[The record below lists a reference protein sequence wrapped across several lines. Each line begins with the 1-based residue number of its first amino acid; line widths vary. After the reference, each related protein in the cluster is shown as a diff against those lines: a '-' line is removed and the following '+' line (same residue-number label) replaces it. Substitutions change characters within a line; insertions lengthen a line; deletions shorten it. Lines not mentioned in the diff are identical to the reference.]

1 MLDWMKK
8 LFNKEEEQTA
18 MNKEVPKQIE
28 SQPKIPRVNHYTEAR
43 EAQMASRNAGKC
55 RFPLIPDDGFDE
67 DDVREQPRFEEQHV
81 QSGVYEDQPT
91 QRGIKVER
99 SRRPYVEKV
108 VATYEEPEVQYEP
121 DPEPVVKKVSVPSQ
135 ESSRRPFR
143 PTEMISPIYGYN
155 RPSVEKKVEKQ
166 EEEKEREDLEI
177 SVEGKSVVDAWL
189 EKKGYTLSAFSE
201 GQTTTPSSSGRA
213 GNQQEEQNHSKKE
226 EKSVV
231 DQWLE
236 KNGYEIERQEPVVEE
251 KEVVQEINTPQEV
264 SADEFLHKTIAERTE
279 DAGKEKDVVVSNEN
293 SLQEELVDSQ
303 VEHEDTI
310 LAEEMKCN
318 TEIEKQ
324 TSEESVIV
332 KAEEKLEETIIVEI
346 PEEFAEIAE
355 TEEPEVEVTAETE
368 ESEEVEVT
376 AETEESE
383 EVEVIAEAEESEE
396 VEVTAETEES
406 EEVEVTAETEES
418 EEVEVTAEAEES
430 EEVEVTAETEEF
442 EEVKVI
448 AEAEES
454 EEAEVTTETE
464 ESEEVEEIA
473 ETEESEEVEE
483 IAEAEESEEVEVIAE
498 AEESEEVEVTTETEE
513 SEEVEVTAE
522 TEESEEVEV
531 TAEAEESEEVEVTAE
546 TEEFEEVKVIAEA
559 EESEEAEVTTE
570 TEESEE
576 VEEIAETEESEEV
589 EEIAEAEESEEVE
602 VIAEAEES
610 EEVEVTTETE
620 ESEEVEVTAETEESE
635 EVEVTAE
642 AEESEEVEVTA
653 ETEEFEEVKVI
664 AEAEESEEVEE
675 IAEAEESEVE
685 AFVELEETQP
695 EMVLDEAIEQKSEF
709 IHVAEADEQTKKDVQ
724 SFANVLIA
732 ETEENKLVVEEALV
746 AEEQPVVE
754 EAPIAEGKPVVE
766 EAPVAEEQL
775 VVEEA
780 LVAEEQPVVEEAPIA
795 EGKSVVEEAPVAEEQ
810 LVVEETTIAEEKPV
824 VPKEEPKREKKRH
837 VPFNVVMLKQD
848 RTRLMERHAARTS
861 VMQPSMGER
870 VENKPVHQVEESPV
884 QQVVVE
890 SRVEEQPVKQV
901 VVDPQVEE
909 QPMQQV
915 VVEPQVE
922 EQPMQQVVVEP
933 QVKEQPMQQ
942 VVVEPQVEVQP
953 MQQVVVEP
961 QVKEQPM
968 QQVVVEPQVK
978 EQPMQQVV
986 VEPQVEEQLGQQ
998 MVVESQVEEKP
1009 MQQVVVEQVQKPISS
1024 TEVQEKAYVV
1034 NQREN
1039 DMRNVLQTPPT
1050 YTVPPLALL
1059 SIPRQAALDN
1069 KEWLEE
1075 QKELLDTTFNNFHVG
1090 AHVINVSQ
1098 GPAVTRFEVQ
1108 PDPGVKVNKITN
1120 LSDDIKLSLAA
1131 KDIRIEAPIPG
1142 KSAIGIEVP
1151 NKESKPVFLRE
1162 ILRSPVFTKSES
1174 PLTVA
1179 LGLDISGDPIVT
1191 DIRKMPHGLIAG
1203 ATGSGKSVC
1212 INAILT
1218 SILYKAKPHEVKL
1231 MLIDPKM
1238 VELAPYNSVPH
1249 LVAPVITDVK
1259 AATAAL
1265 KWAVEE
1271 MERRYELFAHAGAR
1285 DLTRYNTIVSEREIP
1300 GETLPYI
1307 VIVIDELADLM
1318 MVAPGDVEEAICR
1331 IAQKARACGI
1341 HLLVATQ
1348 RPSVDVITGLIKSNI
1363 PTRIAF
1369 TVSSQVDSRTI
1380 IDIGGAEKL
1389 LGRGDMLFL
1398 GNGTSKPVR
1407 VQGVYVS
1414 DDEIEKTVDHVKKQ
1428 MKPNYLFQQEDLL
1441 AKTEQSESEDE
1452 LFFDACQFVVEQGG
1466 ASTSS
1471 VQRKFRIG
1479 YNRAARLI
1487 EEMESQGIISEA
1499 RGTKPRDVLISEDEF
1514 AAMQETNV

>member
-55 RFPLIPDDGFDE
+55 RFPLVPDNGFDE
-67 DDVREQPRFEEQHV
+67 EDESEVNRFEEQPV
-81 QSGVYEDQPT
+81 QGVAYEEPT
-91 QRGIKVER
+91 AQRGIKVER

-108 VATYEEPEVQYEP
+108 VSTYEEPEVQYEP
-121 DPEPVVKKVSVPSQ
+121 VRESIVKKVSAPSQ
-135 ESSRRPFR
+135 ESNRRPFR

-166 EEEKEREDLEI
+166 EEVKEREDLEI
-177 SVEGKSVVDAWL
+177 SVEGKAVVDAWL
-189 EKKGYTLSAFSE
+189 EKKGYKLSDFSE
-201 GQTTTPSSSGRA
+201 GQATSSAPGEVVEQK
-213 GNQQEEQNHSKKE
+213 GQQGKKE

-236 KNGYEIERQEPVVEE
+236 KNGYEIERQVPLVEE
-251 KEVVQEINTPQEV
+251 KEVIKEMSTPQEV
-264 SADEFLHKTIAERTE
+264 SADELLHKTVAEQME
-279 DAGKEKDVVVSNEN
+279 SAKLEKDVVVLNEN
-293 SLQEELVDSQ
+293 NLQEELVASK

-310 LAEEMKCN
+310 LSEEIKRN
-318 TEIEKQ
+318 TEIKQPTIEVEKQ
-324 TSEESVIV
+324 APEESVIV

-346 PEEFAEIAE
+346 PEELEEVEVITETEELEEVEVITETEELEEVEVIAE
-355 TEEPEVEVTAETE
+355 TEEPEEVI
-368 ESEEVEVT
+368 

-383 EVEVIAEAEESEE
+383 EVEVIAE
-396 VEVTAETEES
+396 T
-406 EEVEVTAETEES
+406 
-418 EEVEVTAEAEES
+418 
-430 EEVEVTAETEEF
+430 
-442 EEVKVI
+442 
-448 AEAEES
+448 
-454 EEAEVTTETE
+454 
-464 ESEEVEEIA
+464 
-473 ETEESEEVEE
+473 
-483 IAEAEESEEVEVIAE
+483 EESEEVEVIAE
-498 AEESEEVEVTTETEE
+498 TEE
-513 SEEVEVTAE
+513 L
-522 TEESEEVEV
+522 
-531 TAEAEESEEVEVTAE
+531 
-546 TEEFEEVKVIAEA
+546 
-559 EESEEAEVTTE
+559 
-570 TEESEE
+570 
-576 VEEIAETEESEEV
+576 
-589 EEIAEAEESEEVE
+589 EEVE
-602 VIAEAEES
+602 VIAETEEL
-610 EEVEVTTETE
+610 EEVEVIAETE
-620 ESEEVEVTAETEESE
+620 ELEEVEVIAETKAPV
-635 EVEVTAE
+635 VETFVAL
-642 AEESEEVEVTA
+642 
-653 ETEEFEEVKVI
+653 
-664 AEAEESEEVEE
+664 EE
-675 IAEAEESEVE
+675 IQQEDEV
-685 AFVELEETQP
+685 
-695 EMVLDEAIEQKSEF
+695 IEQNNEF
-709 IHVAEADEQTKKDVQ
+709 IHVAEADEQTKNDVQ

-732 ETEENKLVVEEALV
+732 ETEENKRVEEEAPVVEEQSV
-746 AEEQPVVE
+746 EEEVPVVEEQPVV
-754 EAPIAEGKPVVE
+754 K
-766 EAPVAEEQL
+766 
-775 VVEEA
+775 
-780 LVAEEQPVVEEAPIA
+780 
-795 EGKSVVEEAPVAEEQ
+795 
-810 LVVEETTIAEEKPV
+810 
-824 VPKEEPKREKKRH
+824 KEEPKREKKRH

-848 RTRLMERHAARTS
+848 RTRLMERHAARANA
-861 VMQPSMGER
+861 MQPSANVR
-870 VENKPVHQVEESPV
+870 VENKPV
-884 QQVVVE
+884 QQEVAE
-890 SRVEEQPVKQV
+890 
-901 VVDPQVEE
+901 PQVEE

-915 VVEPQVE
+915 VVESQVEESPVQQVVAEPQVEEQPMQQVVAEPQVEESPVQQAVAEPQVEEQPMQQVVAEPQVE

-942 VVVEPQVEVQP
+942 VVVESQVE
-953 MQQVVVEP
+953 
-961 QVKEQPM
+961 EQPM
-968 QQVVVEPQVK
+968 QQVVVESQVE

-986 VEPQVEEQLGQQ
+986 AEPQVEEQ
-998 MVVESQVEEKP
+998 P
-1009 MQQVVVEQVQKPISS
+1009 MQQVVAEPQVEEQPMQQVVEEQVQKSISS
-1024 TEVQEKAYVV
+1024 TEPKEKAYVV

-1039 DMRNVLQTPPT
+1039 DMRNVLHTPPT

-1059 SIPRQAALDN
+1059 SIPQQSALDN
-1069 KEWLEE
+1069 TEWLDE

-1265 KWAVEE
+1265 KWAVDE

-1285 DLTRYNTIVSEREIP
+1285 DLTRYNTIVSERDIP

-1414 DDEIEKTVDHVKKQ
+1414 DDEIEKTVDHVRKQ
-1428 MKPNYLFQQEDLL
+1428 MKPNYLFKQEDLL
-1441 AKTEQSESEDE
+1441 AKTEQAESEDE

>member
-1 MLDWMKK
+1 
-8 LFNKEEEQTA
+8 T
-18 MNKEVPKQIE
+18 
-28 SQPKIPRVNHYTEAR
+28 
-43 EAQMASRNAGKC
+43 
-55 RFPLIPDDGFDE
+55 
-67 DDVREQPRFEEQHV
+67 
-81 QSGVYEDQPT
+81 
-91 QRGIKVER
+91 
-99 SRRPYVEKV
+99 
-108 VATYEEPEVQYEP
+108 
-121 DPEPVVKKVSVPSQ
+121 
-135 ESSRRPFR
+135 
-143 PTEMISPIYGYN
+143 
-155 RPSVEKKVEKQ
+155 
-166 EEEKEREDLEI
+166 
-177 SVEGKSVVDAWL
+177 
-189 EKKGYTLSAFSE
+189 
-201 GQTTTPSSSGRA
+201 
-213 GNQQEEQNHSKKE
+213 
-226 EKSVV
+226 
-231 DQWLE
+231 
-236 KNGYEIERQEPVVEE
+236 
-251 KEVVQEINTPQEV
+251 
-264 SADEFLHKTIAERTE
+264 
-279 DAGKEKDVVVSNEN
+279 
-293 SLQEELVDSQ
+293 EEL
-303 VEHEDTI
+303 E
-310 LAEEMKCN
+310 
-318 TEIEKQ
+318 
-324 TSEESVIV
+324 
-332 KAEEKLEETIIVEI
+332 
-346 PEEFAEIAE
+346 
-355 TEEPEVEVTAETE
+355 EVEVITETE
-368 ESEEVEVT
+368 ESEEVEVIT
-376 AETEESE
+376 ETEESE

-396 VEVTAETEES
+396 VEV
-406 EEVEVTAETEES
+406 
-418 EEVEVTAEAEES
+418 
-430 EEVEVTAETEEF
+430 
-442 EEVKVI
+442 I
-448 AEAEES
+448 AEVEES
-454 EEAEVTTETE
+454 EEAEV
-464 ESEEVEEIA
+464 IA
-473 ETEESEEVEE
+473 EV
-483 IAEAEESEEVEVIAE
+483 EESEEVEVIAE
-498 AEESEEVEVTTETEE
+498 AEESEE
-513 SEEVEVTAE
+513 A
-522 TEESEEVEV
+522 
-531 TAEAEESEEVEVTAE
+531 
-546 TEEFEEVKVIAEA
+546 
-559 EESEEAEVTTE
+559 
-570 TEESEE
+570 
-576 VEEIAETEESEEV
+576 
-589 EEIAEAEESEEVE
+589 E
-602 VIAEAEES
+602 VIAEINAPV
-610 EEVEVTTETE
+610 VETFV
-620 ESEEVEVTAETEESE
+620 AL
-635 EVEVTAE
+635 
-642 AEESEEVEVTA
+642 
-653 ETEEFEEVKVI
+653 
-664 AEAEESEEVEE
+664 EE
-675 IAEAEESEVE
+675 IQQE
-685 AFVELEETQP
+685 
-695 EMVLDEAIEQKSEF
+695 DEAIEQKSEF
-709 IHVAEADEQTKKDVQ
+709 IYVAEADEQTKKDVQ
-724 SFANVLIA
+724 SFADVLIA
-732 ETEENKLVVEEALV
+732 E
-746 AEEQPVVE
+746 EQ
-754 EAPIAEGKPVVE
+754 PVVE
-766 EAPVAEEQL
+766 EAPVAEEQQ

-780 LVAEEQPVVEEAPIA
+780 PVVEEQSVVEEAPVVEEQPVAEETLVAEKQRVVEEAPVVEEQRVVEEVPVAEEQPVV
-795 EGKSVVEEAPVAEEQ
+795 Q
-810 LVVEETTIAEEKPV
+810 
-824 VPKEEPKREKKRH
+824 KEEPKREKKRH

-848 RTRLMERHAARTS
+848 RTRLMERHAARANA
-861 VMQPSMGER
+861 MQPSANVR
-870 VENKPVHQVEESPV
+870 VENKPVQQEVAEPQVEERPV
-884 QQVVVE
+884 QQVVAKPQ
-890 SRVEEQPVKQV
+890 VEEHPVQQV
-901 VVDPQVEE
+901 VAKPQVEE
-909 QPMQQV
+909 QTMQQV
-915 VVEPQVE
+915 VAEPQVEERPVQQEVAEPQVE
-922 EQPMQQVVVEP
+922 EQPMQQVVA
-933 QVKEQPMQQ
+933 
-942 VVVEPQVEVQP
+942 EPQVEERPV
-953 MQQVVVEP
+953 QQVVAEP
-961 QVKEQPM
+961 QVEEHPV
-968 QQVVVEPQVK
+968 QQVVA
-978 EQPMQQVV
+978 
-986 VEPQVEEQLGQQ
+986 EPQVEEQ
-998 MVVESQVEEKP
+998 P
-1009 MQQVVVEQVQKPISS
+1009 IQQVVVEQVQKPISS

-1039 DMRNVLQTPPT
+1039 DMRNVLHTPPT

-1059 SIPRQAALDN
+1059 SIPQQSALDN
-1069 KEWLEE
+1069 TEWLEE

-1238 VELAPYNSVPH
+1238 VELAPYNAVPH

-1428 MKPNYLFQQEDLL
+1428 MKPNYLFKQEDLL
-1441 AKTEQSESEDE
+1441 AKTEQAESEDE
-1452 LFFDACQFVVEQGG
+1452 LFFEACQFVVEQGG

-1487 EEMESQGIISEA
+1487 EEMQSQGIISEA

>member
-18 MNKEVPKQIE
+18 MNKEVLKQVE

-55 RFPLIPDDGFDE
+55 RFPLVPDNGFDE
-67 DDVREQPRFEEQHV
+67 EDVIETGHFEEQPV
-81 QSGVYEDQPT
+81 QAVTYENQPT

-99 SRRPYVEKV
+99 SRRQYVEKV
-108 VATYEEPEVQYEP
+108 VSTYEEPEMQYEP
-121 DPEPVVKKVSVPSQ
+121 EREPVVKKASAPTQ
-135 ESSRRPFR
+135 ESNRRPFR

-189 EKKGYTLSAFSE
+189 EKKGYALSDFSE
-201 GQTTTPSSSGRA
+201 GQATNSSSHEGVDQRD
-213 GNQQEEQNHSKKE
+213 QQNKKE

-236 KNGYEIERQEPVVEE
+236 KNGYEIERQEPIVEE
-251 KEVVQEINTPQEV
+251 KEVVQEISAPQEV
-264 SADEFLHKTIAERTE
+264 PAAELLHETIAESME
-279 DAGKEKDVVVSNEN
+279 DAKQESDVVAKNT
-293 SLQEELVDSQ
+293 LQAELVDSK

-310 LAEEMKCN
+310 LLEETKRN
-318 TEIEKQ
+318 TEIEQPTIEVEKQ
-324 TSEESVIV
+324 APEESVIV

-346 PEEFAEIAE
+346 PEEVEVIAE
-355 TEEPEVEVTAETE
+355 TEEQ
-368 ESEEVEVT
+368 EEVEVI

-383 EVEVIAEAEESEE
+383 EVEVIAE
-396 VEVTAETEES
+396 TEEQ
-406 EEVEVTAETEES
+406 
-418 EEVEVTAEAEES
+418 
-430 EEVEVTAETEEF
+430 
-442 EEVKVI
+442 
-448 AEAEES
+448 
-454 EEAEVTTETE
+454 
-464 ESEEVEEIA
+464 
-473 ETEESEEVEE
+473 
-483 IAEAEESEEVEVIAE
+483 EEVEVIAE
-498 AEESEEVEVTTETEE
+498 AEEQEEVEVI
-513 SEEVEVTAE
+513 AE
-522 TEESEEVEV
+522 TEEQEEVE
-531 TAEAEESEEVEVTAE
+531 
-546 TEEFEEVKVIAEA
+546 VIAEA
-559 EESEEAEVTTE
+559 EAQ
-570 TEESEE
+570 EE
-576 VEEIAETEESEEV
+576 VEVIAETEELEEV
-589 EEIAEAEESEEVE
+589 EVIAETEELEEVE
-602 VIAEAEES
+602 VIAEAEEQ
-610 EEVEVTTETE
+610 E
-620 ESEEVEVTAETEESE
+620 
-635 EVEVTAE
+635 E
-642 AEESEEVEVTA
+642 AEPVA
-653 ETEEFEEVKVI
+653 
-664 AEAEESEEVEE
+664 
-675 IAEAEESEVE
+675 
-685 AFVELEETQP
+685 LEETQQ
-695 EMVLDEAIEQKSEF
+695 EILLDEAIAQKNEF

-724 SFANVLIA
+724 SFADVLIA
-732 ETEENKLVVEEALV
+732 EEQRVVEEAPIAEEQQV
-746 AEEQPVVE
+746 VEEAPIAEEQPVVE
-754 EAPIAEGKPVVE
+754 EAPIAE
-766 EAPVAEEQL
+766 EQQ
-775 VVEEA
+775 A
-780 LVAEEQPVVEEAPIA
+780 VEEAPIA
-795 EGKSVVEEAPVAEEQ
+795 EEQ
-810 LVVEETTIAEEKPV
+810 PV
-824 VPKEEPKREKKRH
+824 VQKEEPKREKKRH

-848 RTRLMERHAARTS
+848 RTRLMERHAARANA
-861 VMQPSMGER
+861 MQSSMSER
-870 VENKPVHQVEESPV
+870 VENKPVQQVEEKTV
-884 QQVVVE
+884 
-890 SRVEEQPVKQV
+890 
-901 VVDPQVEE
+901 
-909 QPMQQV
+909 QQV

-922 EQPMQQVVVEP
+922 EKPMQQVVIESQVEETP
-933 QVKEQPMQQ
+933 VQQ
-942 VVVEPQVEVQP
+942 VLVESQVEETPV
-953 MQQVVVEP
+953 QQVA
-961 QVKEQPM
+961 
-968 QQVVVEPQVK
+968 
-978 EQPMQQVV
+978 
-986 VEPQVEEQLGQQ
+986 VEPQVEEKPMQQ
-998 MVVESQVEEKP
+998 VVIESQVEETP
-1009 MQQVVVEQVQKPISS
+1009 VQQVAVEPQVEERQVQQVVVEQVQKPISS

-1050 YTVPPLALL
+1050 YAIPPLTLL
-1059 SIPRQAALDN
+1059 SIPQQAALDN
-1069 KEWLEE
+1069 TEWLDE

-1428 MKPNYLFQQEDLL
+1428 MKPNYLFKQEDLL
-1441 AKTEQSESEDE
+1441 AKTEQAESEDE

-1487 EEMESQGIISEA
+1487 EEMESQGIISEG

>member
-18 MNKEVPKQIE
+18 MNKEVPKQVE

-55 RFPLIPDDGFDE
+55 RFPLVPDNGFDE
-67 DDVREQPRFEEQHV
+67 EDVIETGNFEEQPV
-81 QSGVYEDQPT
+81 QAVTYENEPV

-99 SRRPYVEKV
+99 SRRQYVEKV
-108 VATYEEPEVQYEP
+108 VSTYEEPEMQYEP
-121 DPEPVVKKVSVPSQ
+121 EREPVIKKATAPTQ
-135 ESSRRPFR
+135 ESNRRPFR

-155 RPSVEKKVEKQ
+155 RPSVEKKEEKQ
-166 EEEKEREDLEI
+166 EEVKEREDLEI

-189 EKKGYTLSAFSE
+189 EKKGYTLSDFSE
-201 GQTTTPSSSGRA
+201 GQAPTSSSHGAANEQGER
-213 GNQQEEQNHSKKE
+213 QYEESKKE

-236 KNGYEIERQEPVVEE
+236 KNGYEIERQEPIVEE
-251 KEVVQEINTPQEV
+251 KEVVQEMSAPQEV
-264 SADEFLHKTIAERTE
+264 PAAELLHETIAERME
-279 DAGKEKDVVVSNEN
+279 GAKQESDVVDKNI
-293 SLQEELVDSQ
+293 LQEELVDSK

-310 LAEEMKCN
+310 LSKEIKRN
-318 TEIEKQ
+318 TEIEQ
-324 TSEESVIV
+324 PTIEVEEQSPEEAVIV
-332 KAEEKLEETIIVEI
+332 KAEEKLEETIVVEI
-346 PEEFAEIAE
+346 P
-355 TEEPEVEVTAETE
+355 
-368 ESEEVEVT
+368 
-376 AETEESE
+376 E

-396 VEVTAETEES
+396 VEVIAEVEES
-406 EEVEVTAETEES
+406 EEVEV
-418 EEVEVTAEAEES
+418 
-430 EEVEVTAETEEF
+430 
-442 EEVKVI
+442 
-448 AEAEES
+448 
-454 EEAEVTTETE
+454 
-464 ESEEVEEIA
+464 
-473 ETEESEEVEE
+473 

-498 AEESEEVEVTTETEE
+498 AEESEEVEV
-513 SEEVEVTAE
+513 
-522 TEESEEVEV
+522 
-531 TAEAEESEEVEVTAE
+531 
-546 TEEFEEVKVIAEA
+546 IAEA
-559 EESEEAEVTTE
+559 EEL
-570 TEESEE
+570 EE
-576 VEEIAETEESEEV
+576 VEV
-589 EEIAEAEESEEVE
+589 IAEAEESEEVE
-602 VIAEAEES
+602 VIAEAEEL
-610 EEVEVTTETE
+610 EEVEVI
-620 ESEEVEVTAETEESE
+620 AETEESE
-635 EVEVTAE
+635 EVEPVA
-642 AEESEEVEVTA
+642 
-653 ETEEFEEVKVI
+653 
-664 AEAEESEEVEE
+664 
-675 IAEAEESEVE
+675 
-685 AFVELEETQP
+685 LEEMQQ
-695 EMVLDEAIEQKSEF
+695 EMVLNEAIEQKNEF

-724 SFANVLIA
+724 SFADVLIA
-732 ETEENKLVVEEALV
+732 EEQSVVEETPV
-746 AEEQPVVE
+746 VEEQSVVE
-754 EAPIAEGKPVVE
+754 EAPIAEEQRVVEETPVVE
-766 EAPVAEEQL
+766 EQS
-775 VVEEA
+775 
-780 LVAEEQPVVEEAPIA
+780 VVEEAPIA
-795 EGKSVVEEAPVAEEQ
+795 EEQSVVEETPVVEEQSVVEEAPA
-810 LVVEETTIAEEKPV
+810 VEDQPV
-824 VPKEEPKREKKRH
+824 VQKEEPKREKKRH

-848 RTRLMERHAARTS
+848 RTRLMERHAARTNA
-861 VMQPSMGER
+861 MQPSMSER
-870 VENKPVHQVEESPV
+870 VENKPVHQVEEKSQVEEKPI

-890 SRVEEQPVKQV
+890 
-901 VVDPQVEE
+901 PQVEE
-909 QPMQQV
+909 KPMQQV

-922 EQPMQQVVVEP
+922 E
-933 QVKEQPMQQ
+933 K
-942 VVVEPQVEVQP
+942 
-953 MQQVVVEP
+953 
-961 QVKEQPM
+961 
-968 QQVVVEPQVK
+968 
-978 EQPMQQVV
+978 PMQQVV
-986 VEPQVEEQLGQQ
+986 VEPQVEEKPIQQ
-998 MVVESQVEEKP
+998 VVVEPQVEEKPIQQVAVEPQVEEKPMQQVAVEPQVEEKPMQQVAVEPQVEEKPMQQVAVEPQVEEKP
-1009 MQQVVVEQVQKPISS
+1009 MQQVVVVEPQVEEKPMQQVQQVVAEQVQKPISS
-1024 TEVQEKAYVV
+1024 TEVEEKAYVV

-1050 YTVPPLALL
+1050 YTIPPLTLL
-1059 SIPRQAALDN
+1059 SIPQQAALDN
-1069 KEWLEE
+1069 TEWLEE

-1428 MKPNYLFQQEDLL
+1428 MKPNYLFKQEDLL
-1441 AKTEQSESEDE
+1441 AKTEQAESEDE
-1452 LFFDACQFVVEQGG
+1452 LFFEACQFVVEQGG

-1487 EEMESQGIISEA
+1487 EEMQSQGIISEA

>member
-18 MNKEVPKQIE
+18 MNKEVPKQVE

-55 RFPLIPDDGFDE
+55 RFPLVPDNGFDE
-67 DDVREQPRFEEQHV
+67 EDVIETGHFEEQPV
-81 QSGVYEDQPT
+81 QAVTYENEPI

-99 SRRPYVEKV
+99 SRRQYVEKV
-108 VATYEEPEVQYEP
+108 ISTYEEPEMQYEP
-121 DPEPVVKKVSVPSQ
+121 EREPVVKKASAPAQ
-135 ESSRRPFR
+135 ESNRRPFR

-155 RPSVEKKVEKQ
+155 RPSVEKKEEKQ
-166 EEEKEREDLEI
+166 EEVKEREDLEI

-189 EKKGYTLSAFSE
+189 EKKGYTLSDFSE
-201 GQTTTPSSSGRA
+201 GQAPTSSSHRA
-213 GNQQEEQNHSKKE
+213 ANEQGEQQYEDSKKE

-236 KNGYEIERQEPVVEE
+236 KNGYEIERQEPIVEE
-251 KEVVQEINTPQEV
+251 KEVVQEMSAPQEV
-264 SADEFLHKTIAERTE
+264 PAAELLHETIAEPME
-279 DAGKEKDVVVSNEN
+279 GAKQESDVVDKNI
-293 SLQEELVDSQ
+293 LQEELVDSK

-310 LAEEMKCN
+310 LSEEIKRS
-318 TEIEKQ
+318 TEIEQPTIEVEKQ
-324 TSEESVIV
+324 APEESVIV
-332 KAEEKLEETIIVEI
+332 KAEEKLEETIVVEI
-346 PEEFAEIAE
+346 PEEVEVIAE
-355 TEEPEVEVTAETE
+355 AEEP
-368 ESEEVEVT
+368 EEVEV
-376 AETEESE
+376 

-396 VEVTAETEES
+396 VEV
-406 EEVEVTAETEES
+406 
-418 EEVEVTAEAEES
+418 
-430 EEVEVTAETEEF
+430 
-442 EEVKVI
+442 
-448 AEAEES
+448 
-454 EEAEVTTETE
+454 
-464 ESEEVEEIA
+464 IA

-483 IAEAEESEEVEVIAE
+483 LEEVEPVA
-498 AEESEEVEVTTETEE
+498 
-513 SEEVEVTAE
+513 
-522 TEESEEVEV
+522 
-531 TAEAEESEEVEVTAE
+531 
-546 TEEFEEVKVIAEA
+546 
-559 EESEEAEVTTE
+559 
-570 TEESEE
+570 
-576 VEEIAETEESEEV
+576 
-589 EEIAEAEESEEVE
+589 
-602 VIAEAEES
+602 
-610 EEVEVTTETE
+610 
-620 ESEEVEVTAETEESE
+620 
-635 EVEVTAE
+635 
-642 AEESEEVEVTA
+642 
-653 ETEEFEEVKVI
+653 
-664 AEAEESEEVEE
+664 
-675 IAEAEESEVE
+675 
-685 AFVELEETQP
+685 LEEMQQ
-695 EMVLDEAIEQKSEF
+695 EMVLNEAIEQKNEF

-724 SFANVLIA
+724 SFADVLI
-732 ETEENKLVVEEALV
+732 
-746 AEEQPVVE
+746 AEEQPVAE
-754 EAPIAEGKPVVE
+754 ETSVVE
-766 EAPVAEEQL
+766 EQPVAEETSI
-775 VVEEA
+775 
-780 LVAEEQPVVEEAPIA
+780 AEEQPVA
-795 EGKSVVEEAPVAEEQ
+795 EEAPVVEEQ
-810 LVVEETTIAEEKPV
+810 PV
-824 VPKEEPKREKKRH
+824 VQKEEPKREKKRH

-848 RTRLMERHAARTS
+848 RARLMERHASRTNA
-861 VMQPSMGER
+861 MQSSMSER
-870 VENKPVHQVEESPV
+870 VENKPVHQVEE
-884 QQVVVE
+884 Q
-890 SRVEEQPVKQV
+890 
-901 VVDPQVEE
+901 PQVEE
-909 QPMQQV
+909 KPMQQV

-922 EQPMQQVVVEP
+922 E
-933 QVKEQPMQQ
+933 KL
-942 VVVEPQVEVQP
+942 
-953 MQQVVVEP
+953 
-961 QVKEQPM
+961 
-968 QQVVVEPQVK
+968 
-978 EQPMQQVV
+978 MQQVV
-986 VEPQVEEQLGQQ
+986 VEPQVEEKLMQQ
-998 MVVESQVEEKP
+998 VVVEPQVEEKLMQQVVVEPQVEEKP
-1009 MQQVVVEQVQKPISS
+1009 MQQVMVEPQVEEAQPVQQVVAEQVQKPISS
-1024 TEVQEKAYVV
+1024 TEVEEKAYVV

-1039 DMRNVLQTPPT
+1039 DVRNVLQTPPT
-1050 YTVPPLALL
+1050 YTIPSLTLL
-1059 SIPRQAALDN
+1059 SIPQQAALDN
-1069 KEWLEE
+1069 TEWLEE

-1285 DLTRYNTIVSEREIP
+1285 DLTRYNTIVSGREIP

-1428 MKPNYLFQQEDLL
+1428 MKPNYLFKQEDLL
-1441 AKTEQSESEDE
+1441 AKTEQAESEDE
-1452 LFFDACQFVVEQGG
+1452 LFLDACQFVVEQGG

-1487 EEMESQGIISEA
+1487 EEMESQGIISEG

>member
-1 MLDWMKK
+1 A
-8 LFNKEEEQTA
+8 KE
-18 MNKEVPKQIE
+18 
-28 SQPKIPRVNHYTEAR
+28 
-43 EAQMASRNAGKC
+43 
-55 RFPLIPDDGFDE
+55 
-67 DDVREQPRFEEQHV
+67 
-81 QSGVYEDQPT
+81 
-91 QRGIKVER
+91 
-99 SRRPYVEKV
+99 
-108 VATYEEPEVQYEP
+108 
-121 DPEPVVKKVSVPSQ
+121 
-135 ESSRRPFR
+135 
-143 PTEMISPIYGYN
+143 
-155 RPSVEKKVEKQ
+155 
-166 EEEKEREDLEI
+166 LE
-177 SVEGKSVVDAWL
+177 
-189 EKKGYTLSAFSE
+189 
-201 GQTTTPSSSGRA
+201 
-213 GNQQEEQNHSKKE
+213 
-226 EKSVV
+226 
-231 DQWLE
+231 
-236 KNGYEIERQEPVVEE
+236 
-251 KEVVQEINTPQEV
+251 
-264 SADEFLHKTIAERTE
+264 
-279 DAGKEKDVVVSNEN
+279 
-293 SLQEELVDSQ
+293 
-303 VEHEDTI
+303 
-310 LAEEMKCN
+310 
-318 TEIEKQ
+318 
-324 TSEESVIV
+324 
-332 KAEEKLEETIIVEI
+332 
-346 PEEFAEIAE
+346 
-355 TEEPEVEVTAETE
+355 EVEVIAEAKELEEVEVIAEAKELEEVEVIAEAEELEEVEVIAEAEESEEAEVIAETE
-368 ESEEVEVT
+368 ESEEVEVIAEAEEVEVIAET
-376 AETEESE
+376 EEVEVIAETEESEEVEVIAEAEEVEVIAEAKELEEVEVIAEAEESEEVKVIAEAEESEEAEVIAETEESE

-396 VEVTAETEES
+396 AE
-406 EEVEVTAETEES
+406 
-418 EEVEVTAEAEES
+418 
-430 EEVEVTAETEEF
+430 
-442 EEVKVI
+442 VI
-448 AEAEES
+448 AEAEEL
-454 EEAEVTTETE
+454 
-464 ESEEVEEIA
+464 
-473 ETEESEEVEE
+473 
-483 IAEAEESEEVEVIAE
+483 EEVEVIAE
-498 AEESEEVEVTTETEE
+498 AEESEEV
-513 SEEVEVTAE
+513 
-522 TEESEEVEV
+522 
-531 TAEAEESEEVEVTAE
+531 
-546 TEEFEEVKVIAEA
+546 
-559 EESEEAEVTTE
+559 
-570 TEESEE
+570 
-576 VEEIAETEESEEV
+576 
-589 EEIAEAEESEEVE
+589 
-602 VIAEAEES
+602 
-610 EEVEVTTETE
+610 
-620 ESEEVEVTAETEESE
+620 
-635 EVEVTAE
+635 
-642 AEESEEVEVTA
+642 
-653 ETEEFEEVKVI
+653 
-664 AEAEESEEVEE
+664 
-675 IAEAEESEVE
+675 
-685 AFVELEETQP
+685 
-695 EMVLDEAIEQKSEF
+695 EAIEQKSEF

-732 ETEENKLVVEEALV
+732 ETEENRRVVEEAQV
-746 AEEQPVVE
+746 AEEQRVVEEAPVVEEQRVVEETPVVEEQRVIEETPIAEEQPVV
-754 EAPIAEGKPVVE
+754 
-766 EAPVAEEQL
+766 Q
-775 VVEEA
+775 
-780 LVAEEQPVVEEAPIA
+780 
-795 EGKSVVEEAPVAEEQ
+795 
-810 LVVEETTIAEEKPV
+810 
-824 VPKEEPKREKKRH
+824 KEEPKREKKRH

-848 RTRLMERHAARTS
+848 RTRLMERHAARANA
-861 VMQPSMGER
+861 MQPSANVR
-870 VENKPVHQVEESPV
+870 VENKPV
-884 QQVVVE
+884 QQEVAE
-890 SRVEEQPVKQV
+890 
-901 VVDPQVEE
+901 PQVEE
-909 QPMQQV
+909 RPVQQ

-933 QVKEQPMQQ
+933 QVEERP
-942 VVVEPQVEVQP
+942 V
-953 MQQVVVEP
+953 
-961 QVKEQPM
+961 
-968 QQVVVEPQVK
+968 
-978 EQPMQQVV
+978 QQVV
-986 VEPQVEEQLGQQ
+986 VEPQVEERPVQQ
-998 MVVESQVEEKP
+998 VVEPQVEEQP

-1039 DMRNVLQTPPT
+1039 DMRNVLHTPLT

-1059 SIPRQAALDN
+1059 SIPQQSALDN
-1069 KEWLEE
+1069 TEWLEE

-1428 MKPNYLFQQEDLL
+1428 MKPNYLFKQEDLL
-1441 AKTEQSESEDE
+1441 AKTEQAESEDE
-1452 LFFDACQFVVEQGG
+1452 LFLDACQFVVEQGG

-1487 EEMESQGIISEA
+1487 EEMESQGIISEG

>member
-18 MNKEVPKQIE
+18 MNKEVPKQVE

-55 RFPLIPDDGFDE
+55 RFPLVPDNGFDE
-67 DDVREQPRFEEQHV
+67 EDVIETGRFEEQPV
-81 QSGVYEDQPT
+81 QAVTYENEPV

-108 VATYEEPEVQYEP
+108 VSTYEEPEMQYEP
-121 DPEPVVKKVSVPSQ
+121 ERESVVKKASAPAQ
-135 ESSRRPFR
+135 ESNRRPFR

-155 RPSVEKKVEKQ
+155 RPSVEKKEEKQ
-166 EEEKEREDLEI
+166 EEVKEREDLEI

-189 EKKGYTLSAFSE
+189 EKKGYTLSDFSE
-201 GQTTTPSSSGRA
+201 GQAPTSSSHRA
-213 GNQQEEQNHSKKE
+213 ANQQGERQYEESKKE

-236 KNGYEIERQEPVVEE
+236 KNGYEIERQEPIVEE
-251 KEVVQEINTPQEV
+251 KEVVQEMSAPQEV
-264 SADEFLHKTIAERTE
+264 PAAELLHETIAERME
-279 DAGKEKDVVVSNEN
+279 GAKQESDVVDKNI
-293 SLQEELVDSQ
+293 LQEELVDSK

-310 LAEEMKCN
+310 LSEEIKRS
-318 TEIEKQ
+318 TEIEQPTIEVEKQ
-324 TSEESVIV
+324 APEESVIV
-332 KAEEKLEETIIVEI
+332 KAEEKLAETIVVEI
-346 PEEFAEIAE
+346 PEEVEVIAE
-355 TEEPEVEVTAETE
+355 A
-368 ESEEVEVT
+368 EEVEVEVEVEEVEVI
-376 AETEESE
+376 AEAEEPE

-396 VEVTAETEES
+396 VEVVAETEEL
-406 EEVEVTAETEES
+406 EEVEV
-418 EEVEVTAEAEES
+418 
-430 EEVEVTAETEEF
+430 
-442 EEVKVI
+442 
-448 AEAEES
+448 
-454 EEAEVTTETE
+454 
-464 ESEEVEEIA
+464 IA
-473 ETEESEEVEE
+473 ETEEL
-483 IAEAEESEEVEVIAE
+483 EEVEVIAE
-498 AEESEEVEVTTETEE
+498 AEESEEVEV
-513 SEEVEVTAE
+513 
-522 TEESEEVEV
+522 
-531 TAEAEESEEVEVTAE
+531 
-546 TEEFEEVKVIAEA
+546 
-559 EESEEAEVTTE
+559 
-570 TEESEE
+570 
-576 VEEIAETEESEEV
+576 IAETEAPEEV
-589 EEIAEAEESEEVE
+589 EPVA
-602 VIAEAEES
+602 
-610 EEVEVTTETE
+610 
-620 ESEEVEVTAETEESE
+620 
-635 EVEVTAE
+635 
-642 AEESEEVEVTA
+642 
-653 ETEEFEEVKVI
+653 
-664 AEAEESEEVEE
+664 
-675 IAEAEESEVE
+675 
-685 AFVELEETQP
+685 LEEMQQ
-695 EMVLDEAIEQKSEF
+695 EMVLNEAIEQKNEF

-724 SFANVLIA
+724 SFADVLIA
-732 ETEENKLVVEEALV
+732 EEQRVVEEAPVVEEQLV
-746 AEEQPVVE
+746 AEETPVVEGQSVVEEAPVIEEQSVVEEAPIAEETSIVEEQPVVE
-754 EAPIAEGKPVVE
+754 EAPIAEEQSVVEETPIVEEQPVAEEAPVVEGQSVVEEAPVIEEQSVVEEAPVIEEQSVVEEAPIAEEQSVAEEAPVVEEQSVVEETPVVEGQSVVEEAPVVEEQRVVE
-766 EAPVAEEQL
+766 EAPVAEEQS
-775 VVEEA
+775 
-780 LVAEEQPVVEEAPIA
+780 VVEEAPI
-795 EGKSVVEEAPVAEEQ
+795 VEEQ
-810 LVVEETTIAEEKPV
+810 PV
-824 VPKEEPKREKKRH
+824 VQKEEPKREKKRH

-848 RTRLMERHAARTS
+848 RARLMERHASRTNG
-861 VMQPSMGER
+861 MQSSMSER
-870 VENKPVHQVEESPV
+870 VENKPVHQVEE
-884 QQVVVE
+884 Q
-890 SRVEEQPVKQV
+890 
-901 VVDPQVEE
+901 PQVEE
-909 QPMQQV
+909 KPMQQV

-922 EQPMQQVVVEP
+922 EKQMQQ
-933 QVKEQPMQQ
+933 
-942 VVVEPQVEVQP
+942 VVEPQVE
-953 MQQVVVEP
+953 E
-961 QVKEQPM
+961 K
-968 QQVVVEPQVK
+968 
-978 EQPMQQVV
+978 PMQQVV
-986 VEPQVEEQLGQQ
+986 VEPQVEEKLMQQ
-998 MVVESQVEEKP
+998 VVVEPQVEEKP
-1009 MQQVVVEQVQKPISS
+1009 MQQVVVEPQVEEKPMQQVVEPQVEEVQPVQQVVAEQVQKPISS
-1024 TEVQEKAYVV
+1024 TEVEEKAYVV

-1039 DMRNVLQTPPT
+1039 DVRNVLQTPPT
-1050 YTVPPLALL
+1050 YTIPSLTLL
-1059 SIPRQAALDN
+1059 SIPQQAALDN
-1069 KEWLEE
+1069 TEWLEE

-1285 DLTRYNTIVSEREIP
+1285 DLTRYNTIVSGREIP

-1428 MKPNYLFQQEDLL
+1428 MKPNYLFKQEDLL
-1441 AKTEQSESEDE
+1441 AKTEQAESEDE
-1452 LFFDACQFVVEQGG
+1452 LFLDACQFVVEQGG

-1487 EEMESQGIISEA
+1487 EEMESQGIISEG

>member
-18 MNKEVPKQIE
+18 LNKEVQKQIE
-28 SQPKIPRVNHYTEAR
+28 SQPNIPRVNHYTEAR

-55 RFPLIPDDGFDE
+55 RFPLVPDNGFDE
-67 DDVREQPRFEEQHV
+67 EDEREVDHFEEQPV
-81 QSGVYEDQPT
+81 QGVTYEEPT
-91 QRGIKVER
+91 AQRGIQVER

-108 VATYEEPEVQYEP
+108 VSTYEEPEVQYEP
-121 DPEPVVKKVSVPSQ
+121 VREAVVKKASAPSQ
-135 ESSRRPFR
+135 ESNRRPFR

-166 EEEKEREDLEI
+166 EEVKEREDLEI
-177 SVEGKSVVDAWL
+177 SVEGKAVVDAWL
-189 EKKGYTLSAFSE
+189 EKKGYTLSDFSE
-201 GQTTTPSSSGRA
+201 GQATSSSPSHESVG
-213 GNQQEEQNHSKKE
+213 QQDKKQ

-236 KNGYEIERQEPVVEE
+236 KNGYEIERQEPLVEE
-251 KEVVQEINTPQEV
+251 KEVIQGMSTPQEV
-264 SADEFLHKTIAERTE
+264 SADELLHKTVAEQME
-279 DAGKEKDVVVSNEN
+279 SAKLEKDVVVLNEN
-293 SLQEELVDSQ
+293 NLQEELVASK
-303 VEHEDTI
+303 VEYEDTI
-310 LAEEMKCN
+310 LSEEIKRN
-318 TEIEKQ
+318 TEIKQPTIEVEKQ
-324 TSEESVIV
+324 APEESVIV
-332 KAEEKLEETIIVEI
+332 KAEEKLAETIIVEI
-346 PEEFAEIAE
+346 PEEPEEVEVITE
-355 TEEPEVEVTAETE
+355 TEEPEEVEVIIETE
-368 ESEEVEVT
+368 ELEEVEVIT
-376 AETEESE
+376 ETEELE
-383 EVEVIAEAEESEE
+383 EVEVIAESEE
-396 VEVTAETEES
+396 VEV
-406 EEVEVTAETEES
+406 
-418 EEVEVTAEAEES
+418 
-430 EEVEVTAETEEF
+430 
-442 EEVKVI
+442 
-448 AEAEES
+448 
-454 EEAEVTTETE
+454 
-464 ESEEVEEIA
+464 
-473 ETEESEEVEE
+473 

-498 AEESEEVEVTTETEE
+498 AEESEEVEVITETEE
-513 SEEVEVTAE
+513 P
-522 TEESEEVEV
+522 
-531 TAEAEESEEVEVTAE
+531 
-546 TEEFEEVKVIAEA
+546 
-559 EESEEAEVTTE
+559 
-570 TEESEE
+570 
-576 VEEIAETEESEEV
+576 
-589 EEIAEAEESEEVE
+589 EEVE

-610 EEVEVTTETE
+610 EEVEVIAETE
-620 ESEEVEVTAETEESE
+620 ELEEVEVIAETEESE
-635 EVEVTAE
+635 EVEV
-642 AEESEEVEVTA
+642 
-653 ETEEFEEVKVI
+653 I
-664 AEAEESEEVEE
+664 AEAEELEEVEV
-675 IAEAEESEVE
+675 IAETE
-685 AFVELEETQP
+685 ELEEVEVIAEIKAPVVETFVALEEIQQ
-695 EMVLDEAIEQKSEF
+695 EDEAIEQKSEF
-709 IHVAEADEQTKKDVQ
+709 IHVAEADEQTKNDVQ
-724 SFANVLIA
+724 SFANVLLA
-732 ETEENKLVVEEALV
+732 ETEENKRVVEEEPV
-746 AEEQPVVE
+746 AEEQRVVE
-754 EAPIAEGKPVVE
+754 ETPVAEEQRVVE
-766 EAPVAEEQL
+766 EAPVAEEQ
-775 VVEEA
+775 
-780 LVAEEQPVVEEAPIA
+780 PVV
-795 EGKSVVEEAPVAEEQ
+795 K
-810 LVVEETTIAEEKPV
+810 
-824 VPKEEPKREKKRH
+824 KEEPKREKKRH

-848 RTRLMERHAARTS
+848 RTRLMERHAARANAMQHS
-861 VMQPSMGER
+861 VNVR
-870 VENKPVHQVEESPV
+870 VENRPV
-884 QQVVVE
+884 QQVVAE
-890 SRVEEQPVKQV
+890 PQVEEQPVQQV
-901 VVDPQVEE
+901 VAEPQVEEQLVQQVVAEPQVEEQLVQQVVAEPQVEE

-915 VVEPQVE
+915 VAEPQVE
-922 EQPMQQVVVEP
+922 EQPMQQVVVES
-933 QVKEQPMQQ
+933 QVEEQPMQQ
-942 VVVEPQVEVQP
+942 VVVESQVE
-953 MQQVVVEP
+953 
-961 QVKEQPM
+961 EQPM
-968 QQVVVEPQVK
+968 QQVVVES
-978 EQPMQQVV
+978 
-986 VEPQVEEQLGQQ
+986 QVEEQS
-998 MVVESQVEEKP
+998 V
-1009 MQQVVVEQVQKPISS
+1009 QQVVAEPQMEERPVQQVVEEQVQKPISS

-1039 DMRNVLQTPPT
+1039 DMRNVLHTPPT

-1059 SIPRQAALDN
+1059 SIPQQSALDN
-1069 KEWLEE
+1069 TEWLDE

-1414 DDEIEKTVDHVKKQ
+1414 DDEIEKTVDHVRKQ
-1428 MKPNYLFQQEDLL
+1428 MKPNYLFKQEDLL
-1441 AKTEQSESEDE
+1441 AKTEQAESEDE
-1452 LFFDACQFVVEQGG
+1452 LFFEACQFVVEQGG

-1487 EEMESQGIISEA
+1487 EEMQSQGIISEA

>member
-18 MNKEVPKQIE
+18 LNKEVQKQIE

-55 RFPLIPDDGFDE
+55 RFPLVPDNGFDE
-67 DDVREQPRFEEQHV
+67 EDEREVDRFEEQPV
-81 QSGVYEDQPT
+81 QGVTYEEPT
-91 QRGIKVER
+91 AQRGIQVER

-108 VATYEEPEVQYEP
+108 VSTYEEPEVQYEP
-121 DPEPVVKKVSVPSQ
+121 VREAVVKKASAPSQ
-135 ESSRRPFR
+135 ESNRRPFR

-166 EEEKEREDLEI
+166 EEVKEREDLEI
-177 SVEGKSVVDAWL
+177 SVEGKAVVDAWL
-189 EKKGYTLSAFSE
+189 EKKGYTLSDFSE
-201 GQTTTPSSSGRA
+201 GQATSSSPSHESVG
-213 GNQQEEQNHSKKE
+213 QQDKKQ

-236 KNGYEIERQEPVVEE
+236 KNGYEIERQEPLVEE
-251 KEVVQEINTPQEV
+251 KEVIQGMSTPQEV
-264 SADEFLHKTIAERTE
+264 SADELLHKTVAEQME
-279 DAGKEKDVVVSNEN
+279 SAKLEKDVVVLNEN
-293 SLQEELVDSQ
+293 NLQEELVASK

-310 LAEEMKCN
+310 LSEEIKRN
-318 TEIEKQ
+318 TEIKQPTIEVEKQ
-324 TSEESVIV
+324 APEESVIV

-346 PEEFAEIAE
+346 PEELEEVEVITETEELEEVEVIAE
-355 TEEPEVEVTAETE
+355 TEEPEEVI
-368 ESEEVEVT
+368 

-383 EVEVIAEAEESEE
+383 EVEVIAETEELEE
-396 VEVTAETEES
+396 VEVIAETEES
-406 EEVEVTAETEES
+406 EEVEVIAETEELEEVEVIAETEES
-418 EEVEVTAEAEES
+418 EEVEV
-430 EEVEVTAETEEF
+430 
-442 EEVKVI
+442 
-448 AEAEES
+448 
-454 EEAEVTTETE
+454 
-464 ESEEVEEIA
+464 IA
-473 ETEESEEVEE
+473 ETEESEEVEV
-483 IAEAEESEEVEVIAE
+483 IAETEESEEVEVIAE
-498 AEESEEVEVTTETEE
+498 T
-513 SEEVEVTAE
+513 
-522 TEESEEVEV
+522 
-531 TAEAEESEEVEVTAE
+531 
-546 TEEFEEVKVIAEA
+546 
-559 EESEEAEVTTE
+559 
-570 TEESEE
+570 
-576 VEEIAETEESEEV
+576 
-589 EEIAEAEESEEVE
+589 EESEEVE
-602 VIAEAEES
+602 VIAETKAPV
-610 EEVEVTTETE
+610 VETFV
-620 ESEEVEVTAETEESE
+620 AL
-635 EVEVTAE
+635 
-642 AEESEEVEVTA
+642 
-653 ETEEFEEVKVI
+653 
-664 AEAEESEEVEE
+664 EE
-675 IAEAEESEVE
+675 IQQEDEV
-685 AFVELEETQP
+685 
-695 EMVLDEAIEQKSEF
+695 IEQKSEF
-709 IHVAEADEQTKKDVQ
+709 IHVAEADEQTKNDVQ

-732 ETEENKLVVEEALV
+732 ETEENKRVEEEAPVVEEQSV
-746 AEEQPVVE
+746 EEEVPVVEEQPVV
-754 EAPIAEGKPVVE
+754 K
-766 EAPVAEEQL
+766 
-775 VVEEA
+775 
-780 LVAEEQPVVEEAPIA
+780 
-795 EGKSVVEEAPVAEEQ
+795 
-810 LVVEETTIAEEKPV
+810 
-824 VPKEEPKREKKRH
+824 KEEPKREKKRH

-848 RTRLMERHAARTS
+848 RTRLMERHAARANA
-861 VMQPSMGER
+861 MQPSANVR
-870 VENKPVHQVEESPV
+870 VENKPV
-884 QQVVVE
+884 QQEVA
-890 SRVEEQPVKQV
+890 
-901 VVDPQVEE
+901 
-909 QPMQQV
+909 
-915 VVEPQVE
+915 EPQVE
-922 EQPMQQVVVEP
+922 EQPMQQVVVES
-933 QVKEQPMQQ
+933 QVEEQPMQQ
-942 VVVEPQVEVQP
+942 VVVESQVEEQSV
-953 MQQVVVEP
+953 QQVVA
-961 QVKEQPM
+961 
-968 QQVVVEPQVK
+968 
-978 EQPMQQVV
+978 
-986 VEPQVEEQLGQQ
+986 EPQVEEQ
-998 MVVESQVEEKP
+998 P

-1039 DMRNVLQTPPT
+1039 DMRNVLHTPPT

-1059 SIPRQAALDN
+1059 SIPQQSALDN
-1069 KEWLEE
+1069 TEWLEE

-1414 DDEIEKTVDHVKKQ
+1414 DDEIEKTVDHVRKQ
-1428 MKPNYLFQQEDLL
+1428 MKPNYLFKQEDLL
-1441 AKTEQSESEDE
+1441 AKTEQAESEDE
-1452 LFFDACQFVVEQGG
+1452 LFFEACQFVVEQGG

-1487 EEMESQGIISEA
+1487 EEMQSQGIISEA

>member
-55 RFPLIPDDGFDE
+55 RFPLVPDNGFDE
-67 DDVREQPRFEEQHV
+67 EDESEVNRFEEQPI
-81 QSGVYEDQPT
+81 QGVTYEEPT
-91 QRGIKVER
+91 AQRGIKVER

-108 VATYEEPEVQYEP
+108 VSTYEEPEVQYEP
-121 DPEPVVKKVSVPSQ
+121 VRESVVKKASAPSQ
-135 ESSRRPFR
+135 ESNRRPFR

-155 RPSVEKKVEKQ
+155 RPSVEKKEEKQ
-166 EEEKEREDLEI
+166 EEVKEREDLEI

-189 EKKGYTLSAFSE
+189 EKKGYKLSDFSE
-201 GQTTTPSSSGRA
+201 GQAPTSSSHRA
-213 GNQQEEQNHSKKE
+213 ANQQGEQQYEENKKE

-236 KNGYEIERQEPVVEE
+236 KNGYEIERQVPLVEE
-251 KEVVQEINTPQEV
+251 KEVIQEMSTPQEV
-264 SADEFLHKTIAERTE
+264 SADELLHKTVAEQME
-279 DAGKEKDVVVSNEN
+279 SAKLEKDVVVLNEN
-293 SLQEELVDSQ
+293 NLQEELVASK

-310 LAEEMKCN
+310 LSEEIKRN
-318 TEIEKQ
+318 TEIKQPTIEVEKQ
-324 TSEESVIV
+324 APEESVIV

-346 PEEFAEIAE
+346 PEEVSKVEVIAE
-355 TEEPEVEVTAETE
+355 TEELEEVVMETEAPEEVEAEGSEEVEVIAETEEVEVIAETKEPEEVVMETEEVEVIAETEEVEVIAETKEPEEVVMETEEVEVIAEAEEVEVIVETE
-368 ESEEVEVT
+368 ESEEVEVIAEAKESEEVEVIAEAKESEEVEVI

-383 EVEVIAEAEESEE
+383 EVEVIAETEE
-396 VEVTAETEES
+396 VEV
-406 EEVEVTAETEES
+406 
-418 EEVEVTAEAEES
+418 
-430 EEVEVTAETEEF
+430 
-442 EEVKVI
+442 I
-448 AEAEES
+448 AEAK
-454 EEAEVTTETE
+454 
-464 ESEEVEEIA
+464 
-473 ETEESEEVEE
+473 
-483 IAEAEESEEVEVIAE
+483 ESEEVEVIAE
-498 AEESEEVEVTTETEE
+498 AKEL
-513 SEEVEVTAE
+513 
-522 TEESEEVEV
+522 
-531 TAEAEESEEVEVTAE
+531 
-546 TEEFEEVKVIAEA
+546 
-559 EESEEAEVTTE
+559 
-570 TEESEE
+570 
-576 VEEIAETEESEEV
+576 
-589 EEIAEAEESEEVE
+589 EEVE
-602 VIAEAEES
+602 VIAEAEE
-610 EEVEVTTETE
+610 TE
-620 ESEEVEVTAETEESE
+620 
-635 EVEVTAE
+635 
-642 AEESEEVEVTA
+642 
-653 ETEEFEEVKVI
+653 VI
-664 AEAEESEEVEE
+664 AETKAPVVETFVALEE
-675 IAEAEESEVE
+675 IQQE
-685 AFVELEETQP
+685 
-695 EMVLDEAIEQKSEF
+695 DEAIEQKSEF

-732 ETEENKLVVEEALV
+732 ETEENRRVVEEAQV
-746 AEEQPVVE
+746 AEEQRVVEEAPVVEEQRVVEETPIAEEQPVV
-754 EAPIAEGKPVVE
+754 
-766 EAPVAEEQL
+766 Q
-775 VVEEA
+775 
-780 LVAEEQPVVEEAPIA
+780 
-795 EGKSVVEEAPVAEEQ
+795 
-810 LVVEETTIAEEKPV
+810 
-824 VPKEEPKREKKRH
+824 KEEPKREKKRH

-848 RTRLMERHAARTS
+848 RTRLMERHAARANA
-861 VMQPSMGER
+861 MQPSANVR
-870 VENKPVHQVEESPV
+870 VENKPVQQEVAEPQVEERPVQQVAEPQVEERPV
-884 QQVVVE
+884 QQVVAE
-890 SRVEEQPVKQV
+890 
-901 VVDPQVEE
+901 PQVEE
-909 QPMQQV
+909 NPMQQV

-922 EQPMQQVVVEP
+922 ERPV
-933 QVKEQPMQQ
+933 
-942 VVVEPQVEVQP
+942 
-953 MQQVVVEP
+953 
-961 QVKEQPM
+961 
-968 QQVVVEPQVK
+968 
-978 EQPMQQVV
+978 QQVV
-986 VEPQVEEQLGQQ
+986 VEPQVEERPVQQ
-998 MVVESQVEEKP
+998 VVVEPQVEERPVQQVAEPQVEERPVQQVVAEPQVEEQP

-1039 DMRNVLQTPPT
+1039 DMRNVLHTPPT

-1059 SIPRQAALDN
+1059 SIPQQSALDN
-1069 KEWLEE
+1069 TEWLEE

-1428 MKPNYLFQQEDLL
+1428 MKPNYLFKQEDLL
-1441 AKTEQSESEDE
+1441 AKTEQAESEDE
-1452 LFFDACQFVVEQGG
+1452 LFLDACQFVVEQGG

-1487 EEMESQGIISEA
+1487 EEMESQGIISEG

>member
-1 MLDWMKK
+1 M
-8 LFNKEEEQTA
+8 
-18 MNKEVPKQIE
+18 EVI
-28 SQPKIPRVNHYTEAR
+28 
-43 EAQMASRNAGKC
+43 
-55 RFPLIPDDGFDE
+55 
-67 DDVREQPRFEEQHV
+67 
-81 QSGVYEDQPT
+81 
-91 QRGIKVER
+91 
-99 SRRPYVEKV
+99 
-108 VATYEEPEVQYEP
+108 
-121 DPEPVVKKVSVPSQ
+121 
-135 ESSRRPFR
+135 
-143 PTEMISPIYGYN
+143 
-155 RPSVEKKVEKQ
+155 
-166 EEEKEREDLEI
+166 
-177 SVEGKSVVDAWL
+177 
-189 EKKGYTLSAFSE
+189 
-201 GQTTTPSSSGRA
+201 
-213 GNQQEEQNHSKKE
+213 
-226 EKSVV
+226 
-231 DQWLE
+231 
-236 KNGYEIERQEPVVEE
+236 
-251 KEVVQEINTPQEV
+251 
-264 SADEFLHKTIAERTE
+264 
-279 DAGKEKDVVVSNEN
+279 
-293 SLQEELVDSQ
+293 
-303 VEHEDTI
+303 
-310 LAEEMKCN
+310 
-318 TEIEKQ
+318 
-324 TSEESVIV
+324 
-332 KAEEKLEETIIVEI
+332 
-346 PEEFAEIAE
+346 
-355 TEEPEVEVTAETE
+355 
-368 ESEEVEVT
+368 

-383 EVEVIAEAEESEE
+383 EVEVIAEAEE
-396 VEVTAETEES
+396 T
-406 EEVEVTAETEES
+406 
-418 EEVEVTAEAEES
+418 
-430 EEVEVTAETEEF
+430 
-442 EEVKVI
+442 
-448 AEAEES
+448 
-454 EEAEVTTETE
+454 
-464 ESEEVEEIA
+464 
-473 ETEESEEVEE
+473 
-483 IAEAEESEEVEVIAE
+483 EVIAE
-498 AEESEEVEVTTETEE
+498 TKAPVVETFV
-513 SEEVEVTAE
+513 AL
-522 TEESEEVEV
+522 
-531 TAEAEESEEVEVTAE
+531 
-546 TEEFEEVKVIAEA
+546 
-559 EESEEAEVTTE
+559 
-570 TEESEE
+570 
-576 VEEIAETEESEEV
+576 EEIQQE
-589 EEIAEAEESEEVE
+589 
-602 VIAEAEES
+602 
-610 EEVEVTTETE
+610 
-620 ESEEVEVTAETEESE
+620 
-635 EVEVTAE
+635 
-642 AEESEEVEVTA
+642 
-653 ETEEFEEVKVI
+653 
-664 AEAEESEEVEE
+664 
-675 IAEAEESEVE
+675 
-685 AFVELEETQP
+685 
-695 EMVLDEAIEQKSEF
+695 DEAIEQKSEF

-732 ETEENKLVVEEALV
+732 ETEENRRIVEEAQVAEEQRVVEEAPV
-746 AEEQPVVE
+746 VEEQRVVEETPIAEEQPVV
-754 EAPIAEGKPVVE
+754 
-766 EAPVAEEQL
+766 Q
-775 VVEEA
+775 
-780 LVAEEQPVVEEAPIA
+780 
-795 EGKSVVEEAPVAEEQ
+795 
-810 LVVEETTIAEEKPV
+810 
-824 VPKEEPKREKKRH
+824 KEEPKREKKRH

-848 RTRLMERHAARTS
+848 RTRLMERHAARANA
-861 VMQPSMGER
+861 MQPSANVR
-870 VENKPVHQVEESPV
+870 VENKPV
-884 QQVVVE
+884 QQEVAE
-890 SRVEEQPVKQV
+890 
-901 VVDPQVEE
+901 PQVEE
-909 QPMQQV
+909 RPVQQ

-922 EQPMQQVVVEP
+922 EQ
-933 QVKEQPMQQ
+933 
-942 VVVEPQVEVQP
+942 
-953 MQQVVVEP
+953 
-961 QVKEQPM
+961 
-968 QQVVVEPQVK
+968 
-978 EQPMQQVV
+978 
-986 VEPQVEEQLGQQ
+986 
-998 MVVESQVEEKP
+998 P

-1039 DMRNVLQTPPT
+1039 DMRNVLHTPPT

-1059 SIPRQAALDN
+1059 SIPQQSALDN
-1069 KEWLEE
+1069 TEWLEE

-1428 MKPNYLFQQEDLL
+1428 MKPNYLFKQEDLL
-1441 AKTEQSESEDE
+1441 AKTEQAESEDE
-1452 LFFDACQFVVEQGG
+1452 LFLDACQFVVEQGG

-1487 EEMESQGIISEA
+1487 EEMESQGIISEG

>member
-8 LFNKEEEQTA
+8 LFNKEEEKTV
-18 MNKEVPKQIE
+18 MNKEVPAQIE
-28 SQPKIPRVNHYTEAR
+28 IQPKIPRVNHYTEAR

-55 RFPLIPDDGFDE
+55 RFPLIPDNGFDE
-67 DDVREQPRFEEQHV
+67 EDLRELPNFEEQPI
-81 QSGVYEDQPT
+81 QRGAYEEQPT

-99 SRRPYVEKV
+99 SRRPYVETE
-108 VATYEEPEVQYEP
+108 APTYEEPELQYEP
-121 DPEPVVKKVSVPSQ
+121 EPEPVVKKAFVPSQ
-135 ESSRRPFR
+135 ESNRRPFR

-155 RPSVEKKVEKQ
+155 RPSVETKVVQ
-166 EEEKEREDLEI
+166 EEEKVREDLEI
-177 SVEGKSVVDAWL
+177 SVEGKAVVDAWL
-189 EKKGYTLSAFSE
+189 EKKGYTLSDFS
-201 GQTTTPSSSGRA
+201 GVLQGSSSVKNGVNERS
-213 GNQQEEQNHSKKE
+213 NKVE

-231 DQWLE
+231 DTWLE
-236 KNGYEIERQEPVVEE
+236 KNGYEVERQAPSLEE
-251 KEVVQEINTPQEV
+251 
-264 SADEFLHKTIAERTE
+264 SLSDDLLHKTVGQHVEKEATIVQALKQEQDVVALSSTE
-279 DAGKEKDVVVSNEN
+279 DNEET
-293 SLQEELVDSQ
+293 LQEESIDSK
-303 VEHEDTI
+303 VEHVYSI
-310 LAEEMKCN
+310 LTEENECN
-318 TEIEKQ
+318 TEIEETVAEVAANQ
-324 TSEESVIV
+324 VEEETLEDVVIV
-332 KAEEKLEETIIVEI
+332 KADEKLEETITIEI
-346 PEEFAEIAE
+346 PDAFEEAK
-355 TEEPEVEVTAETE
+355 
-368 ESEEVEVT
+368 
-376 AETEESE
+376 
-383 EVEVIAEAEESEE
+383 EAEEVVELEATEEAIEE
-396 VEVTAETEES
+396 V
-406 EEVEVTAETEES
+406 VELE
-418 EEVEVTAEAEES
+418 
-430 EEVEVTAETEEF
+430 
-442 EEVKVI
+442 K
-448 AEAEES
+448 S
-454 EEAEVTTETE
+454 EEAAEEVVELEKPEEATE
-464 ESEEVEEIA
+464 EV
-473 ETEESEEVEE
+473 
-483 IAEAEESEEVEVIAE
+483 
-498 AEESEEVEVTTETEE
+498 
-513 SEEVEVTAE
+513 
-522 TEESEEVEV
+522 
-531 TAEAEESEEVEVTAE
+531 
-546 TEEFEEVKVIAEA
+546 
-559 EESEEAEVTTE
+559 
-570 TEESEE
+570 
-576 VEEIAETEESEEV
+576 
-589 EEIAEAEESEEVE
+589 
-602 VIAEAEES
+602 
-610 EEVEVTTETE
+610 
-620 ESEEVEVTAETEESE
+620 
-635 EVEVTAE
+635 
-642 AEESEEVEVTA
+642 
-653 ETEEFEEVKVI
+653 
-664 AEAEESEEVEE
+664 
-675 IAEAEESEVE
+675 
-685 AFVELEETQP
+685 VELEETEEATEEVVELEETKEAAEEVVELEKP
-695 EMVLDEAIEQKSEF
+695 EEATEEVVELEETEEAAEEVVELEESKEAEEVVGLEEAKEATEEVVELEETEEATEEVVELEEAEEATEEVAELEETEEATEEVVELEETKEAAEEVVELEKSEEATEEVVELEKSEEATEEVVELEEAEEATEE
-709 IHVAEADEQTKKDVQ
+709 VAELEEAEEAVEEVAELEEAKEATEEVVELEKSEEATEEVAELEGTKEEEPISQETVIEETMNTDLVENTPVAEQPVISQQETITFKEESEVFVPVSETDEQTKKDVQ
-724 SFANVLIA
+724 NFANVL
-732 ETEENKLVVEEALV
+732 VEEAEEKKQV
-746 AEEQPVVE
+746 AEEQP
-754 EAPIAEGKPVVE
+754 
-766 EAPVAEEQL
+766 
-775 VVEEA
+775 A
-780 LVAEEQPVVEEAPIA
+780 LQI
-795 EGKSVVEEAPVAEEQ
+795 
-810 LVVEETTIAEEKPV
+810 
-824 VPKEEPKREKKRH
+824 EEPKREKKRH

-848 RTRLMERHAARTS
+848 RKKLMERHAARTN
-861 VMQPSMGER
+861 VMQSTVSER
-870 VENKPVHQVEESPV
+870 VEEKPMQQVVVELQAEEKPMQQVVVEPQAEEKPMQQMVVDPQVEEKPVQQVVVDPQVEESPV

-890 SRVEEQPVKQV
+890 A
-901 VVDPQVEE
+901 
-909 QPMQQV
+909 
-915 VVEPQVE
+915 
-922 EQPMQQVVVEP
+922 
-933 QVKEQPMQQ
+933 
-942 VVVEPQVEVQP
+942 
-953 MQQVVVEP
+953 
-961 QVKEQPM
+961 
-968 QQVVVEPQVK
+968 
-978 EQPMQQVV
+978 
-986 VEPQVEEQLGQQ
+986 
-998 MVVESQVEEKP
+998 QVEEKP
-1009 MQQVVVEQVQKPISS
+1009 MQQVVVAGQVQEPISS

-1034 NQREN
+1034 NQKEN
-1039 DMRNVLQTPPT
+1039 DMRNVLQAPPK
-1050 YTVPPLALL
+1050 YELPPLTLL
-1059 SIPRQAALDN
+1059 SIPQQAALDN
-1069 KEWLEE
+1069 TEWLEE
-1075 QKELLDTTFNNFHVG
+1075 QEELLNTTFNNFHVG

-1231 MLIDPKM
+1231 ILIDPKM

-1285 DLTRYNTIVSEREIP
+1285 DLTRYNTIVSGREIP

-1414 DDEIEKTVDHVKKQ
+1414 DDEIERTVDHVKKQ
-1428 MKPNYLFQQEDLL
+1428 MKPNYLFKQEDLL
-1441 AKTEQSESEDE
+1441 AKSEQSESEDE

-1487 EEMESQGIISEA
+1487 EEMESQGIISEG

>member
-1 MLDWMKK
+1 M
-8 LFNKEEEQTA
+8 
-18 MNKEVPKQIE
+18 EV
-28 SQPKIPRVNHYTEAR
+28 
-43 EAQMASRNAGKC
+43 
-55 RFPLIPDDGFDE
+55 
-67 DDVREQPRFEEQHV
+67 
-81 QSGVYEDQPT
+81 
-91 QRGIKVER
+91 
-99 SRRPYVEKV
+99 
-108 VATYEEPEVQYEP
+108 
-121 DPEPVVKKVSVPSQ
+121 
-135 ESSRRPFR
+135 
-143 PTEMISPIYGYN
+143 
-155 RPSVEKKVEKQ
+155 
-166 EEEKEREDLEI
+166 
-177 SVEGKSVVDAWL
+177 
-189 EKKGYTLSAFSE
+189 
-201 GQTTTPSSSGRA
+201 
-213 GNQQEEQNHSKKE
+213 
-226 EKSVV
+226 
-231 DQWLE
+231 
-236 KNGYEIERQEPVVEE
+236 
-251 KEVVQEINTPQEV
+251 
-264 SADEFLHKTIAERTE
+264 IAE
-279 DAGKEKDVVVSNEN
+279 A
-293 SLQEELVDSQ
+293 EELEE
-303 VEHEDTI
+303 VE
-310 LAEEMKCN
+310 
-318 TEIEKQ
+318 
-324 TSEESVIV
+324 V
-332 KAEEKLEETIIVEI
+332 
-346 PEEFAEIAE
+346 IAE
-355 TEEPEVEVTAETE
+355 TEEP
-368 ESEEVEVT
+368 
-376 AETEESE
+376 E
-383 EVEVIAEAEESEE
+383 EVEVIAEAEELEE
-396 VEVTAETEES
+396 VE
-406 EEVEVTAETEES
+406 
-418 EEVEVTAEAEES
+418 
-430 EEVEVTAETEEF
+430 
-442 EEVKVI
+442 VI
-448 AEAEES
+448 AEAEEL
-454 EEAEVTTETE
+454 
-464 ESEEVEEIA
+464 EEVE
-473 ETEESEEVEE
+473 V

-498 AEESEEVEVTTETEE
+498 AEEL
-513 SEEVEVTAE
+513 
-522 TEESEEVEV
+522 
-531 TAEAEESEEVEVTAE
+531 
-546 TEEFEEVKVIAEA
+546 
-559 EESEEAEVTTE
+559 
-570 TEESEE
+570 
-576 VEEIAETEESEEV
+576 
-589 EEIAEAEESEEVE
+589 EEVE
-602 VIAEAEES
+602 VIAEAEEL
-610 EEVEVTTETE
+610 EEVEP
-620 ESEEVEVTAETEESE
+620 
-635 EVEVTAE
+635 
-642 AEESEEVEVTA
+642 
-653 ETEEFEEVKVI
+653 I
-664 AEAEESEEVEE
+664 A
-675 IAEAEESEVE
+675 
-685 AFVELEETQP
+685 LEETQQ
-695 EMVLDEAIEQKSEF
+695 EMVLNEAIELKNGF
-709 IHVAEADEQTKKDVQ
+709 IHVTEVDEQTKKDVQ

-732 ETEENKLVVEEALV
+732 EEQQVVEETPIAEEQRVVEEAPIAEEQRV
-746 AEEQPVVE
+746 VEEAPIAEEAPIVEEARIAEEQPVVE
-754 EAPIAEGKPVVE
+754 EAPIAEEQPVVE
-766 EAPVAEEQL
+766 EARIAEEQQ

-780 LVAEEQPVVEEAPIA
+780 RIAEEQRVVEEAPIAEEQPVVEEALIA
-795 EGKSVVEEAPVAEEQ
+795 GEQQVVEEARIAEEQ
-810 LVVEETTIAEEKPV
+810 PIVQ
-824 VPKEEPKREKKRH
+824 KEEPKRQKKRH

-848 RTRLMERHAARTS
+848 RTRLMERHAAR
-861 VMQPSMGER
+861 VNAMQPSMSER
-870 VENKPVHQVEESPV
+870 VENKPVQQVEEKPMQQVVVEPQVEERPMQQVAVEPQVEEKPV

-890 SRVEEQPVKQV
+890 SRVEEK
-901 VVDPQVEE
+901 
-909 QPMQQV
+909 PMQQE
-915 VVEPQVE
+915 VVEP
-922 EQPMQQVVVEP
+922 
-933 QVKEQPMQQ
+933 
-942 VVVEPQVEVQP
+942 
-953 MQQVVVEP
+953 
-961 QVKEQPM
+961 
-968 QQVVVEPQVK
+968 
-978 EQPMQQVV
+978 
-986 VEPQVEEQLGQQ
+986 
-998 MVVESQVEEKP
+998 QVEEKP
-1009 MQQVVVEQVQKPISS
+1009 MQQVVVESQVEERPMQQVVVEPQVAVEPQVEEKPMQQVVVESRVEEHPVQQVLVEPQAEERPVQQVVVEQVQKPTSS

-1050 YTVPPLALL
+1050 YAIPPLTLL
-1059 SIPRQAALDN
+1059 SIPQQAALDN
-1069 KEWLEE
+1069 TEWLDE

-1285 DLTRYNTIVSEREIP
+1285 DLTRYNTIVSGREIP

-1414 DDEIEKTVDHVKKQ
+1414 DDEIEKTVDHVRKQ
-1428 MKPNYLFQQEDLL
+1428 MKPNYLFKQEDLL
-1441 AKTEQSESEDE
+1441 AKTEQAESEDE

-1487 EEMESQGIISEA
+1487 EEMESQGIISEG

>member
-18 MNKEVPKQIE
+18 MNKEVPKQVE

-55 RFPLIPDDGFDE
+55 RFPLVPDNGFDE
-67 DDVREQPRFEEQHV
+67 EDVIETGRFEEQPV
-81 QSGVYEDQPT
+81 QAVTYENEPV

-99 SRRPYVEKV
+99 SRRQYVEKV
-108 VATYEEPEVQYEP
+108 ISTYEEPEMQYEP
-121 DPEPVVKKVSVPSQ
+121 EREPVVKKVSAPAQ
-135 ESSRRPFR
+135 ESNRRPFR

-155 RPSVEKKVEKQ
+155 RPSVEKKEEKQ
-166 EEEKEREDLEI
+166 EEVKEREDLEI

-189 EKKGYTLSAFSE
+189 EKKGYTLSDFSE
-201 GQTTTPSSSGRA
+201 GQAPTSSSHRA
-213 GNQQEEQNHSKKE
+213 ANEQGEQQYEESKKE

-236 KNGYEIERQEPVVEE
+236 KNGYEIERQEPIVEE
-251 KEVVQEINTPQEV
+251 KEVVQEMSAPQEV
-264 SADEFLHKTIAERTE
+264 PAAELLHETIAERME
-279 DAGKEKDVVVSNEN
+279 GAKQESDVVDKNI
-293 SLQEELVDSQ
+293 LQEELVDSK

-310 LAEEMKCN
+310 LSEEIKCS
-318 TEIEKQ
+318 TEIEQPTIEVEKQ
-324 TSEESVIV
+324 APEESVIV
-332 KAEEKLEETIIVEI
+332 KAEEKLEETIVVEI
-346 PEEFAEIAE
+346 P
-355 TEEPEVEVTAETE
+355 
-368 ESEEVEVT
+368 
-376 AETEESE
+376 E

-396 VEVTAETEES
+396 VEV
-406 EEVEVTAETEES
+406 
-418 EEVEVTAEAEES
+418 
-430 EEVEVTAETEEF
+430 
-442 EEVKVI
+442 
-448 AEAEES
+448 
-454 EEAEVTTETE
+454 
-464 ESEEVEEIA
+464 IA
-473 ETEESEEVEE
+473 ETEELEEVEPV
-483 IAEAEESEEVEVIAE
+483 A
-498 AEESEEVEVTTETEE
+498 
-513 SEEVEVTAE
+513 
-522 TEESEEVEV
+522 
-531 TAEAEESEEVEVTAE
+531 
-546 TEEFEEVKVIAEA
+546 
-559 EESEEAEVTTE
+559 
-570 TEESEE
+570 
-576 VEEIAETEESEEV
+576 
-589 EEIAEAEESEEVE
+589 
-602 VIAEAEES
+602 
-610 EEVEVTTETE
+610 
-620 ESEEVEVTAETEESE
+620 
-635 EVEVTAE
+635 
-642 AEESEEVEVTA
+642 
-653 ETEEFEEVKVI
+653 
-664 AEAEESEEVEE
+664 
-675 IAEAEESEVE
+675 
-685 AFVELEETQP
+685 LEEMQQ
-695 EMVLDEAIEQKSEF
+695 EMVLNEAIEQKNEF

-724 SFANVLIA
+724 SFADVLIA
-732 ETEENKLVVEEALV
+732 EEQSVVEETPIVEEQPAAEEAPVVEEQSVVEEAPV
-746 AEEQPVVE
+746 VEEQPVVE
-754 EAPIAEGKPVVE
+754 EAPIAEEQPVAEETSVVEEQPVAEEAPVVEEQSVVE
-766 EAPVAEEQL
+766 EAPVVEEQ
-775 VVEEA
+775 
-780 LVAEEQPVVEEAPIA
+780 
-795 EGKSVVEEAPVAEEQ
+795 SVVEEAPVAEEQ
-810 LVVEETTIAEEKPV
+810 SVVEETPVAEEQSVVEEAPIVEEQPV
-824 VPKEEPKREKKRH
+824 VQKEEPKREKKRH

-848 RTRLMERHAARTS
+848 RARLMERHASRTNA
-861 VMQPSMGER
+861 MQPSMSER
-870 VENKPVHQVEESPV
+870 VENKPVHQVVEPQVEEKPV
-884 QQVVVE
+884 QQVVE
-890 SRVEEQPVKQV
+890 
-901 VVDPQVEE
+901 PQVEE
-909 QPMQQV
+909 KPMQQV

-922 EQPMQQVVVEP
+922 E
-933 QVKEQPMQQ
+933 K
-942 VVVEPQVEVQP
+942 
-953 MQQVVVEP
+953 
-961 QVKEQPM
+961 
-968 QQVVVEPQVK
+968 
-978 EQPMQQVV
+978 PMQQVV
-986 VEPQVEEQLGQQ
+986 VEPQVEEKQMQQ
-998 MVVESQVEEKP
+998 VVAEPQVEEKP

-1024 TEVQEKAYVV
+1024 TEVEEKAYVV

-1039 DMRNVLQTPPT
+1039 DVRNVLQTPPT
-1050 YTVPPLALL
+1050 YTIPSLTLL
-1059 SIPRQAALDN
+1059 SIPQQAALDN
-1069 KEWLEE
+1069 TEWLEE

-1428 MKPNYLFQQEDLL
+1428 MKPNYLFKQEDLL
-1441 AKTEQSESEDE
+1441 AKTEQAESEDE
-1452 LFFDACQFVVEQGG
+1452 LFFEACQFVVEQGG

>member
-55 RFPLIPDDGFDE
+55 RFPLVPDNGFDE
-67 DDVREQPRFEEQHV
+67 EDESEVNRFEEQPV
-81 QSGVYEDQPT
+81 QGVAYEEPT
-91 QRGIKVER
+91 AQRGIKVER

-108 VATYEEPEVQYEP
+108 VSTYEEPEVQYEP
-121 DPEPVVKKVSVPSQ
+121 VRESVVKKASAPSQ
-135 ESSRRPFR
+135 ESNRRPFR

-166 EEEKEREDLEI
+166 EEVKEREDLEI

-189 EKKGYTLSAFSE
+189 EKKGYKLSDFSE
-201 GQTTTPSSSGRA
+201 GQAPTSSSHRA
-213 GNQQEEQNHSKKE
+213 ANQQGEQQYEENKKE

-236 KNGYEIERQEPVVEE
+236 KNGYEIERQVPLVEE
-251 KEVVQEINTPQEV
+251 KEVIKEMSTPQEV
-264 SADEFLHKTIAERTE
+264 SADELLHKTVAEQME
-279 DAGKEKDVVVSNEN
+279 SAKLEKDVVVLNEN
-293 SLQEELVDSQ
+293 NLQEELVASK

-310 LAEEMKCN
+310 LSEEIKRN
-318 TEIEKQ
+318 TEIKQPTIEVEKQ
-324 TSEESVIV
+324 APEESVIV

-346 PEEFAEIAE
+346 PEEVSKVEVIAE
-355 TEEPEVEVTAETE
+355 TEELEEVVMETEAPEEVEAEG
-368 ESEEVEVT
+368 SEEVEVIAET
-376 AETEESE
+376 EEVEVIVETEESE
-383 EVEVIAEAEESEE
+383 EVEVIAEAEE
-396 VEVTAETEES
+396 VEVIVETEES
-406 EEVEVTAETEES
+406 EEVEVIAEAKEL
-418 EEVEVTAEAEES
+418 EEVEV
-430 EEVEVTAETEEF
+430 
-442 EEVKVI
+442 I
-448 AEAEES
+448 
-454 EEAEVTTETE
+454 TET
-464 ESEEVEEIA
+464 
-473 ETEESEEVEE
+473 
-483 IAEAEESEEVEVIAE
+483 EESEEVEVIAE
-498 AEESEEVEVTTETEE
+498 AEET
-513 SEEVEVTAE
+513 
-522 TEESEEVEV
+522 
-531 TAEAEESEEVEVTAE
+531 
-546 TEEFEEVKVIAEA
+546 
-559 EESEEAEVTTE
+559 
-570 TEESEE
+570 
-576 VEEIAETEESEEV
+576 
-589 EEIAEAEESEEVE
+589 E
-602 VIAEAEES
+602 VIAETKAPV
-610 EEVEVTTETE
+610 VETFV
-620 ESEEVEVTAETEESE
+620 AL
-635 EVEVTAE
+635 
-642 AEESEEVEVTA
+642 
-653 ETEEFEEVKVI
+653 
-664 AEAEESEEVEE
+664 EE
-675 IAEAEESEVE
+675 IQQE
-685 AFVELEETQP
+685 
-695 EMVLDEAIEQKSEF
+695 DEAIEQKSEF

-732 ETEENKLVVEEALV
+732 ETEENRRVVEEAQV
-746 AEEQPVVE
+746 AEEQRVVEEAPVVEEQRVVEETPIAEEQPVV
-754 EAPIAEGKPVVE
+754 
-766 EAPVAEEQL
+766 Q
-775 VVEEA
+775 
-780 LVAEEQPVVEEAPIA
+780 
-795 EGKSVVEEAPVAEEQ
+795 
-810 LVVEETTIAEEKPV
+810 
-824 VPKEEPKREKKRH
+824 KEEPKREKKRH

-848 RTRLMERHAARTS
+848 RTRLMERHAARANA
-861 VMQPSMGER
+861 MQPSANVR
-870 VENKPVHQVEESPV
+870 VENKPV
-884 QQVVVE
+884 QQEVAE
-890 SRVEEQPVKQV
+890 
-901 VVDPQVEE
+901 PQVEE
-909 QPMQQV
+909 NPVQLVVAEPQVEERPVQQV

-922 EQPMQQVVVEP
+922 ERPVQQVVVEP
-933 QVKEQPMQQ
+933 LEEARPVQQ
-942 VVVEPQVEVQP
+942 VA
-953 MQQVVVEP
+953 
-961 QVKEQPM
+961 
-968 QQVVVEPQVK
+968 
-978 EQPMQQVV
+978 
-986 VEPQVEEQLGQQ
+986 EPQVEEQ
-998 MVVESQVEEKP
+998 P

-1039 DMRNVLQTPPT
+1039 DMRNVLHTPPT

-1059 SIPRQAALDN
+1059 SIPQQSALDN
-1069 KEWLEE
+1069 TEWLEE

-1428 MKPNYLFQQEDLL
+1428 MKPNYLFKQEDLL
-1441 AKTEQSESEDE
+1441 AKTEQAESEDE
-1452 LFFDACQFVVEQGG
+1452 LFLDACQFVVEQGG

-1487 EEMESQGIISEA
+1487 EEMESQGIISEG

>member
-18 MNKEVPKQIE
+18 MNKEVPKQVE

-55 RFPLIPDDGFDE
+55 RFPLVPDNGFDE
-67 DDVREQPRFEEQHV
+67 EDVIETGRFEEQPV
-81 QSGVYEDQPT
+81 QAVTYENEPI

-99 SRRPYVEKV
+99 SRRQYVEKV
-108 VATYEEPEVQYEP
+108 VSTYEEPEMQYEP
-121 DPEPVVKKVSVPSQ
+121 EREPVGKKASTPAQ
-135 ESSRRPFR
+135 ESNRRPFR

-155 RPSVEKKVEKQ
+155 RPSVEKKEEKQ
-166 EEEKEREDLEI
+166 EEVKEREDLEI

-189 EKKGYTLSAFSE
+189 EKKGYTLSDFSE
-201 GQTTTPSSSGRA
+201 GQAPTSSSHRA
-213 GNQQEEQNHSKKE
+213 ANQQGERQYEESKKE

-236 KNGYEIERQEPVVEE
+236 KNGYEIERQEPIVEE
-251 KEVVQEINTPQEV
+251 KEVVQEMSAPQEV
-264 SADEFLHKTIAERTE
+264 PAAELLHETIAERME
-279 DAGKEKDVVVSNEN
+279 GAKQESDVVDKNI
-293 SLQEELVDSQ
+293 LQEELVDSK

-310 LAEEMKCN
+310 LSEEIKRS
-318 TEIEKQ
+318 TEIEQPTIEVEKQ
-324 TSEESVIV
+324 APEESVIV
-332 KAEEKLEETIIVEI
+332 KAEEKLEETIVVEI
-346 PEEFAEIAE
+346 PEEVEVIAE
-355 TEEPEVEVTAETE
+355 AEEPEEVEVIAETE
-368 ESEEVEVT
+368 ESEEVEVI
-376 AETEESE
+376 AETEESEEVIAEAEELEEVEVEVIAEAEELE

-396 VEVTAETEES
+396 VEVI
-406 EEVEVTAETEES
+406 
-418 EEVEVTAEAEES
+418 AEAEEL
-430 EEVEVTAETEEF
+430 EEVE
-442 EEVKVI
+442 VI
-448 AEAEES
+448 AEAEEL
-454 EEAEVTTETE
+454 
-464 ESEEVEEIA
+464 EEVEVIA
-473 ETEESEEVEE
+473 EAEEPEEVEV
-483 IAEAEESEEVEVIAE
+483 IMEAEESEEVEVIAE
-498 AEESEEVEVTTETEE
+498 AEESEEVEV
-513 SEEVEVTAE
+513 
-522 TEESEEVEV
+522 
-531 TAEAEESEEVEVTAE
+531 
-546 TEEFEEVKVIAEA
+546 IAEA
-559 EESEEAEVTTE
+559 EEP
-570 TEESEE
+570 EE
-576 VEEIAETEESEEV
+576 VEELEEV
-589 EEIAEAEESEEVE
+589 EPVA
-602 VIAEAEES
+602 
-610 EEVEVTTETE
+610 
-620 ESEEVEVTAETEESE
+620 
-635 EVEVTAE
+635 
-642 AEESEEVEVTA
+642 
-653 ETEEFEEVKVI
+653 
-664 AEAEESEEVEE
+664 
-675 IAEAEESEVE
+675 
-685 AFVELEETQP
+685 LEEMQQ
-695 EMVLDEAIEQKSEF
+695 EMVLNEAIEQKNEF

-724 SFANVLIA
+724 SFADVLIA
-732 ETEENKLVVEEALV
+732 EEQRVAEETSVVEEQSVVEEAPIAEEQRV
-746 AEEQPVVE
+746 AEETSVVEEQRVAEETSIVEEQPVAEEAPIAEEQPVAEEAPIAEEAPVVEEQSVVEEAPIAEEQPVVE
-754 EAPIAEGKPVVE
+754 EAPIAEEQPVAE
-766 EAPVAEEQL
+766 EAPVI
-775 VVEEA
+775 
-780 LVAEEQPVVEEAPIA
+780 EEQPVV
-795 EGKSVVEEAPVAEEQ
+795 Q
-810 LVVEETTIAEEKPV
+810 
-824 VPKEEPKREKKRH
+824 KEEPKREKKRH

-848 RTRLMERHAARTS
+848 RARLMERHASRTNA
-861 VMQPSMGER
+861 MQSSMSER
-870 VENKPVHQVEESPV
+870 VENKPVHQVEE
-884 QQVVVE
+884 Q
-890 SRVEEQPVKQV
+890 
-901 VVDPQVEE
+901 PQVEE
-909 QPMQQV
+909 KPMQQV

-922 EQPMQQVVVEP
+922 EKQMQQ
-933 QVKEQPMQQ
+933 
-942 VVVEPQVEVQP
+942 VVEPQVE
-953 MQQVVVEP
+953 E
-961 QVKEQPM
+961 K
-968 QQVVVEPQVK
+968 
-978 EQPMQQVV
+978 PMQQVV
-986 VEPQVEEQLGQQ
+986 VEPQVEEKLMQQ
-998 MVVESQVEEKP
+998 VVVEPQVEEKP
-1009 MQQVVVEQVQKPISS
+1009 MQQVVVEPQVEEKPMQQVVVEPQVEEKPVQQVVEPQVEEVQPVQQVVAEQVQKPISS
-1024 TEVQEKAYVV
+1024 TEVEEKAYVV

-1039 DMRNVLQTPPT
+1039 DVRNVLQTPPT
-1050 YTVPPLALL
+1050 YTIPSLTLL
-1059 SIPRQAALDN
+1059 SIPQQAALDN
-1069 KEWLEE
+1069 TEWLEE

-1285 DLTRYNTIVSEREIP
+1285 DLTRYNTIVSGREIP

-1428 MKPNYLFQQEDLL
+1428 MKPNYLFKQEDLL
-1441 AKTEQSESEDE
+1441 AKTEQAESEDE
-1452 LFFDACQFVVEQGG
+1452 LFLDACQFVVEQGG

-1487 EEMESQGIISEA
+1487 EEMESQGIISEG

>member
-55 RFPLIPDDGFDE
+55 RFPLVPDNGFDE
-67 DDVREQPRFEEQHV
+67 EDESEVNRFEEQPV
-81 QSGVYEDQPT
+81 QGVTYEEPT
-91 QRGIKVER
+91 AQRGIKVER

-108 VATYEEPEVQYEP
+108 VSTYEEPEVQYEP
-121 DPEPVVKKVSVPSQ
+121 VRESVVKKASVPSQ
-135 ESSRRPFR
+135 ESNRRPFR

-155 RPSVEKKVEKQ
+155 RPSVEKKEEKQ
-166 EEEKEREDLEI
+166 EEVKEREDLEI

-189 EKKGYTLSAFSE
+189 EKKGYTLSDFSE
-201 GQTTTPSSSGRA
+201 GQAPTSSSHRA
-213 GNQQEEQNHSKKE
+213 ANQQGEQQYEENKKE

-236 KNGYEIERQEPVVEE
+236 KNGYEIECQVPLVEE
-251 KEVVQEINTPQEV
+251 KEVIQEMSTPQEV
-264 SADEFLHKTIAERTE
+264 SADELLHKTVAEQME
-279 DAGKEKDVVVSNEN
+279 SAKLEKDVVVLNEN
-293 SLQEELVDSQ
+293 NLQEELVASK

-310 LAEEMKCN
+310 LSEEIKRN
-318 TEIEKQ
+318 TEIKQPTIEVEKQ
-324 TSEESVIV
+324 APEESVIV

-346 PEEFAEIAE
+346 PEE
-355 TEEPEVEVTAETE
+355 V
-368 ESEEVEVT
+368 SK
-376 AETEESE
+376 
-383 EVEVIAEAEESEE
+383 VEVI
-396 VEVTAETEES
+396 
-406 EEVEVTAETEES
+406 
-418 EEVEVTAEAEES
+418 
-430 EEVEVTAETEEF
+430 AETEEF
-442 EEVKVI
+442 EEVVMET
-448 AEAEES
+448 EAPEEVEGITETEES
-454 EEAEVTTETE
+454 EEAEV
-464 ESEEVEEIA
+464 
-473 ETEESEEVEE
+473 

-498 AEESEEVEVTTETEE
+498 AEESEEVEVITETEE
-513 SEEVEVTAE
+513 L
-522 TEESEEVEV
+522 
-531 TAEAEESEEVEVTAE
+531 
-546 TEEFEEVKVIAEA
+546 
-559 EESEEAEVTTE
+559 EEAEV
-570 TEESEE
+570 
-576 VEEIAETEESEEV
+576 
-589 EEIAEAEESEEVE
+589 IAEAEESEEVE

-610 EEVEVTTETE
+610 EEVEV
-620 ESEEVEVTAETEESE
+620 
-635 EVEVTAE
+635 
-642 AEESEEVEVTA
+642 
-653 ETEEFEEVKVI
+653 I
-664 AEAEESEEVEE
+664 AEAEESEEVEGITE
-675 IAEAEESEVE
+675 TEESEEAEVIAEAEESEEAEVIAEVE
-685 AFVELEETQP
+685 ESEEVEVIAEVEESEEVEVIAEAEESEEAEVIAEINAPVVETFVALEEIQQ
-695 EMVLDEAIEQKSEF
+695 EDEAIEQKSEF
-709 IHVAEADEQTKKDVQ
+709 IYVAEADEQTKKDVQ
-724 SFANVLIA
+724 SFADVLIA
-732 ETEENKLVVEEALV
+732 E
-746 AEEQPVVE
+746 EQ
-754 EAPIAEGKPVVE
+754 PVVE
-766 EAPVAEEQL
+766 EAPVAEEQQ

-780 LVAEEQPVVEEAPIA
+780 PVVEEQSVVEEAPVVEEQPVAEETLVAEEQRVVEEQQVVEEAPVVEEQSVVEEAPVVEEQPVAEETPVAEEQPVV
-795 EGKSVVEEAPVAEEQ
+795 Q
-810 LVVEETTIAEEKPV
+810 
-824 VPKEEPKREKKRH
+824 KEEPKREKKRH

-848 RTRLMERHAARTS
+848 RTRLMERHAARANA
-861 VMQPSMGER
+861 MQPSANVR
-870 VENKPVHQVEESPV
+870 VENKPVQQEVAEPQVEERPV
-884 QQVVVE
+884 QQVVAKPQ
-890 SRVEEQPVKQV
+890 VEEHPVQQV
-901 VVDPQVEE
+901 VAKPQVEE
-909 QPMQQV
+909 QTMQQV
-915 VVEPQVE
+915 VAEPQVEERPVQQEVAEPQVE
-922 EQPMQQVVVEP
+922 EQPMQQVVA
-933 QVKEQPMQQ
+933 
-942 VVVEPQVEVQP
+942 EPQVEERPV
-953 MQQVVVEP
+953 QQVVAEP
-961 QVKEQPM
+961 QVEEHPV
-968 QQVVVEPQVK
+968 QQVVA
-978 EQPMQQVV
+978 
-986 VEPQVEEQLGQQ
+986 EPQVEEQ
-998 MVVESQVEEKP
+998 P
-1009 MQQVVVEQVQKPISS
+1009 IQQVVVEQVQKPISS

-1039 DMRNVLQTPPT
+1039 DMRNVLHTPPT

-1059 SIPRQAALDN
+1059 SIPQQSALDN
-1069 KEWLEE
+1069 TEWLEE

-1238 VELAPYNSVPH
+1238 VELAPYNAVPH

-1428 MKPNYLFQQEDLL
+1428 MKPNYLFKQEDLL
-1441 AKTEQSESEDE
+1441 AKTEQAESEDE
-1452 LFFDACQFVVEQGG
+1452 LFFEACQFVVEQGG

-1487 EEMESQGIISEA
+1487 EEMQSQGIISEA

>member
-55 RFPLIPDDGFDE
+55 RFPLVPDNGFDE
-67 DDVREQPRFEEQHV
+67 EDESEVNRFEEQPV
-81 QSGVYEDQPT
+81 QGVTYEEPT
-91 QRGIKVER
+91 AQRGIKVER
-99 SRRPYVEKV
+99 SRRSYVEKV
-108 VATYEEPEVQYEP
+108 VSTYEEPEVQYEP
-121 DPEPVVKKVSVPSQ
+121 VRESVVKKASAPSQ
-135 ESSRRPFR
+135 ESNRRPFR

-155 RPSVEKKVEKQ
+155 RPSVEKKEEKQ
-166 EEEKEREDLEI
+166 EEVKEREDLEI

-189 EKKGYTLSAFSE
+189 EKKGYKLSDFSE
-201 GQTTTPSSSGRA
+201 GQAPTSSSHRA
-213 GNQQEEQNHSKKE
+213 ANQQGEQQYEENKKE

-236 KNGYEIERQEPVVEE
+236 KNGYEIERQVPLVEE
-251 KEVVQEINTPQEV
+251 KEVIQEMSTPQEV
-264 SADEFLHKTIAERTE
+264 SADELLHKTVAEQME
-279 DAGKEKDVVVSNEN
+279 SAKLEKDVVVLNEN
-293 SLQEELVDSQ
+293 NLQEELVASK

-310 LAEEMKCN
+310 LSEEIKRN
-318 TEIEKQ
+318 TEIKQPTIEVEKQ
-324 TSEESVIV
+324 APEESVIV

-346 PEEFAEIAE
+346 PEEVEVIAE
-355 TEEPEVEVTAETE
+355 AE
-368 ESEEVEVT
+368 ESEEAEVI

-383 EVEVIAEAEESEE
+383 EVEVIAEAEE
-396 VEVTAETEES
+396 VEV
-406 EEVEVTAETEES
+406 
-418 EEVEVTAEAEES
+418 
-430 EEVEVTAETEEF
+430 
-442 EEVKVI
+442 
-448 AEAEES
+448 
-454 EEAEVTTETE
+454 
-464 ESEEVEEIA
+464 IA
-473 ETEESEEVEE
+473 ETEESEEV
-483 IAEAEESEEVEVIAE
+483 
-498 AEESEEVEVTTETEE
+498 
-513 SEEVEVTAE
+513 
-522 TEESEEVEV
+522 
-531 TAEAEESEEVEVTAE
+531 
-546 TEEFEEVKVIAEA
+546 
-559 EESEEAEVTTE
+559 
-570 TEESEE
+570 
-576 VEEIAETEESEEV
+576 
-589 EEIAEAEESEEVE
+589 
-602 VIAEAEES
+602 
-610 EEVEVTTETE
+610 
-620 ESEEVEVTAETEESE
+620 
-635 EVEVTAE
+635 
-642 AEESEEVEVTA
+642 
-653 ETEEFEEVKVI
+653 
-664 AEAEESEEVEE
+664 
-675 IAEAEESEVE
+675 
-685 AFVELEETQP
+685 
-695 EMVLDEAIEQKSEF
+695 EAIEQKSEF

-732 ETEENKLVVEEALV
+732 ETEENRRVVEEAQV
-746 AEEQPVVE
+746 AEEQRVVEEAPVVEEQRVVEETPVVEEQRVIEETPIAEEQPVV
-754 EAPIAEGKPVVE
+754 
-766 EAPVAEEQL
+766 Q
-775 VVEEA
+775 
-780 LVAEEQPVVEEAPIA
+780 
-795 EGKSVVEEAPVAEEQ
+795 
-810 LVVEETTIAEEKPV
+810 
-824 VPKEEPKREKKRH
+824 KEEPKREKKRH

-848 RTRLMERHAARTS
+848 RTRLMERHAARANA
-861 VMQPSMGER
+861 MQPSANVR
-870 VENKPVHQVEESPV
+870 VENKPVQQEVAEPQVEERPV
-884 QQVVVE
+884 QQVVE
-890 SRVEEQPVKQV
+890 PIAEEQ
-901 VVDPQVEE
+901 
-909 QPMQQV
+909 
-915 VVEPQVE
+915 
-922 EQPMQQVVVEP
+922 
-933 QVKEQPMQQ
+933 
-942 VVVEPQVEVQP
+942 
-953 MQQVVVEP
+953 
-961 QVKEQPM
+961 
-968 QQVVVEPQVK
+968 
-978 EQPMQQVV
+978 
-986 VEPQVEEQLGQQ
+986 
-998 MVVESQVEEKP
+998 P

-1039 DMRNVLQTPPT
+1039 DMRNVLHTPPT

-1059 SIPRQAALDN
+1059 SIPQQSALDN
-1069 KEWLEE
+1069 TEWLEE

-1428 MKPNYLFQQEDLL
+1428 MKPNYLFKQEDLL
-1441 AKTEQSESEDE
+1441 AKTEQAESEDE
-1452 LFFDACQFVVEQGG
+1452 LFLDACQFVVEQGG

-1487 EEMESQGIISEA
+1487 EEMESQGIISEG

>member
-55 RFPLIPDDGFDE
+55 RFPLVPDNGFDE
-67 DDVREQPRFEEQHV
+67 EDESEVNRFEEQPV
-81 QSGVYEDQPT
+81 QGVTYEEPT
-91 QRGIKVER
+91 AQRGIKVER

-108 VATYEEPEVQYEP
+108 VSTYEEPEVQYEP
-121 DPEPVVKKVSVPSQ
+121 VRESVVKKASPPSQ
-135 ESSRRPFR
+135 ESNRRPFR

-155 RPSVEKKVEKQ
+155 RPSVEKKEEKQ
-166 EEEKEREDLEI
+166 EEVKEREDLEI

-189 EKKGYTLSAFSE
+189 EKKGYTLSDFSE
-201 GQTTTPSSSGRA
+201 GQAPTSSSHRA
-213 GNQQEEQNHSKKE
+213 ANQQGEQQYEENKKE

-236 KNGYEIERQEPVVEE
+236 KNGYEIERQVPLVEE
-251 KEVVQEINTPQEV
+251 KEVIQEMSTPQEV
-264 SADEFLHKTIAERTE
+264 SADELLHKTVAEQME
-279 DAGKEKDVVVSNEN
+279 SAKLEKDVVVLNEN
-293 SLQEELVDSQ
+293 NLQEELVASK

-310 LAEEMKCN
+310 LSEEIKRN
-318 TEIEKQ
+318 TEIKQPTIEVEKQ
-324 TSEESVIV
+324 APEESVIV

-346 PEEFAEIAE
+346 PEEVSKVEVIAE
-355 TEEPEVEVTAETE
+355 TEELEEVVMETEAPEEVEVIAEAKELEEVEVIAETE
-368 ESEEVEVT
+368 ESEEVEVIAEVEESEEAEVIAEAEELEEVEVIAEAEELEEVEVIAEAEESEEVEVIAEAKELEEVEVI

-396 VEVTAETEES
+396 AE
-406 EEVEVTAETEES
+406 
-418 EEVEVTAEAEES
+418 
-430 EEVEVTAETEEF
+430 
-442 EEVKVI
+442 VI
-448 AEAEES
+448 AEAEEL
-454 EEAEVTTETE
+454 
-464 ESEEVEEIA
+464 
-473 ETEESEEVEE
+473 
-483 IAEAEESEEVEVIAE
+483 EEVEVIAE
-498 AEESEEVEVTTETEE
+498 AEET
-513 SEEVEVTAE
+513 
-522 TEESEEVEV
+522 
-531 TAEAEESEEVEVTAE
+531 
-546 TEEFEEVKVIAEA
+546 
-559 EESEEAEVTTE
+559 
-570 TEESEE
+570 
-576 VEEIAETEESEEV
+576 
-589 EEIAEAEESEEVE
+589 E
-602 VIAEAEES
+602 VIAETKAPV
-610 EEVEVTTETE
+610 VETFV
-620 ESEEVEVTAETEESE
+620 AL
-635 EVEVTAE
+635 
-642 AEESEEVEVTA
+642 
-653 ETEEFEEVKVI
+653 
-664 AEAEESEEVEE
+664 EE
-675 IAEAEESEVE
+675 IQQE
-685 AFVELEETQP
+685 
-695 EMVLDEAIEQKSEF
+695 DEAIEQKSEF

-724 SFANVLIA
+724 SFADVLIA
-732 ETEENKLVVEEALV
+732 E
-746 AEEQPVVE
+746 EQ
-754 EAPIAEGKPVVE
+754 PVVE
-766 EAPVAEEQL
+766 EAPVAEEQ
-775 VVEEA
+775 
-780 LVAEEQPVVEEAPIA
+780 QVVEEAPVV
-795 EGKSVVEEAPVAEEQ
+795 EEQSVVEEAPVVEEQ
-810 LVVEETTIAEEKPV
+810 PV
-824 VPKEEPKREKKRH
+824 VQKEEPKREKKRH

-848 RTRLMERHAARTS
+848 RTRLMERHAARANA
-861 VMQPSMGER
+861 MQPSANVR
-870 VENKPVHQVEESPV
+870 VENKPVQQEVAEPQVEEHPV
-884 QQVVVE
+884 QQVVAE
-890 SRVEEQPVKQV
+890 PQMEEHPVQQV
-901 VVDPQVEE
+901 VAKPQVEE
-909 QPMQQV
+909 QTMKQV
-915 VVEPQVE
+915 VAEPQVEERLVQQEVAEPQVE
-922 EQPMQQVVVEP
+922 EQPMQQVVA
-933 QVKEQPMQQ
+933 
-942 VVVEPQVEVQP
+942 EPQVEEHSV
-953 MQQVVVEP
+953 QQVVA
-961 QVKEQPM
+961 
-968 QQVVVEPQVK
+968 
-978 EQPMQQVV
+978 
-986 VEPQVEEQLGQQ
+986 EPQVEEQ
-998 MVVESQVEEKP
+998 P
-1009 MQQVVVEQVQKPISS
+1009 IQQVVVEQVQKPISS

-1039 DMRNVLQTPPT
+1039 DMRNVLHTPPT

-1059 SIPRQAALDN
+1059 SIPQQSALDN
-1069 KEWLEE
+1069 TEWLEE

-1428 MKPNYLFQQEDLL
+1428 MKPNYLFKQEDLL
-1441 AKTEQSESEDE
+1441 AKTEQAESEDE
-1452 LFFDACQFVVEQGG
+1452 LFFEACQFVVEQGG

-1487 EEMESQGIISEA
+1487 EEMQSQGIISEA

>member
-55 RFPLIPDDGFDE
+55 RFPLVPDNGFDE
-67 DDVREQPRFEEQHV
+67 EDESEVNRFEEQPV
-81 QSGVYEDQPT
+81 QGVTYEEPT
-91 QRGIKVER
+91 AQRGIKVER
-99 SRRPYVEKV
+99 SRRSYVEKV
-108 VATYEEPEVQYEP
+108 VSTYEESEVQYEP
-121 DPEPVVKKVSVPSQ
+121 VRESVVKKASAPSQ
-135 ESSRRPFR
+135 ESNRRPFR

-155 RPSVEKKVEKQ
+155 RPSVEKKEEKQ
-166 EEEKEREDLEI
+166 EEVKEREDLEI

-189 EKKGYTLSAFSE
+189 EKKGYKLSDFSE
-201 GQTTTPSSSGRA
+201 GQAPTSSSHRA
-213 GNQQEEQNHSKKE
+213 ANQQGEQQYEENKKE

-236 KNGYEIERQEPVVEE
+236 KNGYEIERQVPLVEE
-251 KEVVQEINTPQEV
+251 KEVIQEMSTPQEV
-264 SADEFLHKTIAERTE
+264 SADELLHKTVAEQME
-279 DAGKEKDVVVSNEN
+279 SAKLEKDVVVLNEN
-293 SLQEELVDSQ
+293 NLQEELVASK

-310 LAEEMKCN
+310 LSEEIKRN
-318 TEIEKQ
+318 TEIKQPTIEVEKQ
-324 TSEESVIV
+324 APEESVIV

-346 PEEFAEIAE
+346 PEEVEVIAE
-355 TEEPEVEVTAETE
+355 AKELEEVEVIAEAKELEEVEVIAETE
-368 ESEEVEVT
+368 ESEEVEVIAEAKELEEVEVIAET
-376 AETEESE
+376 EESGEVEVIAEAKELEEVEVIAEAEESEEAEVIAETEESE
-383 EVEVIAEAEESEE
+383 EVEVIAEAEE
-396 VEVTAETEES
+396 VEVIVETEES
-406 EEVEVTAETEES
+406 EEVEV
-418 EEVEVTAEAEES
+418 
-430 EEVEVTAETEEF
+430 
-442 EEVKVI
+442 
-448 AEAEES
+448 
-454 EEAEVTTETE
+454 
-464 ESEEVEEIA
+464 IA
-473 ETEESEEVEE
+473 ET
-483 IAEAEESEEVEVIAE
+483 EESEEVEVIAE
-498 AEESEEVEVTTETEE
+498 AKESEEVEVI
-513 SEEVEVTAE
+513 AE

-531 TAEAEESEEVEVTAE
+531 IVEAKEL
-546 TEEFEEVKVIAEA
+546 
-559 EESEEAEVTTE
+559 
-570 TEESEE
+570 
-576 VEEIAETEESEEV
+576 
-589 EEIAEAEESEEVE
+589 EEVE
-602 VIAEAEES
+602 VIAEAEE
-610 EEVEVTTETE
+610 TE
-620 ESEEVEVTAETEESE
+620 
-635 EVEVTAE
+635 
-642 AEESEEVEVTA
+642 
-653 ETEEFEEVKVI
+653 VI
-664 AEAEESEEVEE
+664 AETKAPVVETFVALEE
-675 IAEAEESEVE
+675 IQQE
-685 AFVELEETQP
+685 
-695 EMVLDEAIEQKSEF
+695 DEAIEQKSEF

-732 ETEENKLVVEEALV
+732 ETEENRRVVEEAQV
-746 AEEQPVVE
+746 AEEQR
-754 EAPIAEGKPVVE
+754 VVE
-766 EAPVAEEQL
+766 EAPVVEEQR
-775 VVEEA
+775 
-780 LVAEEQPVVEEAPIA
+780 
-795 EGKSVVEEAPVAEEQ
+795 
-810 LVVEETTIAEEKPV
+810 VVEETTIAEEQPV
-824 VPKEEPKREKKRH
+824 VQKEEPKREKKRH

-848 RTRLMERHAARTS
+848 RTRLMERHAARANA
-861 VMQPSMGER
+861 MQPSANVR
-870 VENKPVHQVEESPV
+870 VENKPVQQEVAEPQVEERPV
-884 QQVVVE
+884 QQVVAE
-890 SRVEEQPVKQV
+890 
-901 VVDPQVEE
+901 PQVEE
-909 QPMQQV
+909 NPMQQV

-922 EQPMQQVVVEP
+922 ERPV
-933 QVKEQPMQQ
+933 
-942 VVVEPQVEVQP
+942 
-953 MQQVVVEP
+953 
-961 QVKEQPM
+961 
-968 QQVVVEPQVK
+968 
-978 EQPMQQVV
+978 QQVV
-986 VEPQVEEQLGQQ
+986 VEPQVEERPVQQ
-998 MVVESQVEEKP
+998 VAEPQVEERPVQQVVAEPQVEEQP

-1039 DMRNVLQTPPT
+1039 DMRNVLHTPPT

-1059 SIPRQAALDN
+1059 SIPQQSALDN
-1069 KEWLEE
+1069 TEWLEE

-1428 MKPNYLFQQEDLL
+1428 MKPNYLFKQEDLL
-1441 AKTEQSESEDE
+1441 AKTEQAESEDE
-1452 LFFDACQFVVEQGG
+1452 LFLDACQFVVEQGG

-1487 EEMESQGIISEA
+1487 EEMESQGIISEG

>member
-55 RFPLIPDDGFDE
+55 RFPLVPDNGFDE
-67 DDVREQPRFEEQHV
+67 EDESEVNRFEEQPV
-81 QSGVYEDQPT
+81 QGVTYEEPT
-91 QRGIKVER
+91 AQRGIKVER

-108 VATYEEPEVQYEP
+108 VSTYEEPEVQYEP
-121 DPEPVVKKVSVPSQ
+121 VRESVVKKASAPSQ
-135 ESSRRPFR
+135 ESNRRPFR

-155 RPSVEKKVEKQ
+155 RPSVEKKEEKQ
-166 EEEKEREDLEI
+166 EEVKEREDLEI

-189 EKKGYTLSAFSE
+189 EKKGYTLSDFSE
-201 GQTTTPSSSGRA
+201 GQATSSASGEVVE
-213 GNQQEEQNHSKKE
+213 QQGQQSKKE

-236 KNGYEIERQEPVVEE
+236 KNGYEIERQVPLVEE
-251 KEVVQEINTPQEV
+251 KEVIQEMSTPQEV
-264 SADEFLHKTIAERTE
+264 PADELLHKTVAEQME
-279 DAGKEKDVVVSNEN
+279 SAKLEKDVVVLNEN
-293 SLQEELVDSQ
+293 NLQEELVASK

-310 LAEEMKCN
+310 LSEEIKRN
-318 TEIEKQ
+318 TEIKQPTIEVEKQ
-324 TSEESVIV
+324 ALEESVIV

-346 PEEFAEIAE
+346 PEEVSQVEVIAE
-355 TEEPEVEVTAETE
+355 TEELEEVVMETEAPEEVEVIAEAEESEEAEVIAETE
-368 ESEEVEVT
+368 ESEEVEVIAEAEESEEAEVI

-396 VEVTAETEES
+396 VEV
-406 EEVEVTAETEES
+406 
-418 EEVEVTAEAEES
+418 
-430 EEVEVTAETEEF
+430 
-442 EEVKVI
+442 I

-454 EEAEVTTETE
+454 EEAEVIAETE
-464 ESEEVEEIA
+464 ESEEAEVIAEAEESEEVEVIAETEESKEVEVIA
-473 ETEESEEVEE
+473 ETEESEEVEV

-498 AEESEEVEVTTETEE
+498 AEESEEVEVI
-513 SEEVEVTAE
+513 AE

-531 TAEAEESEEVEVTAE
+531 
-546 TEEFEEVKVIAEA
+546 IAEINA
-559 EESEEAEVTTE
+559 PVVETFVALEDIQQEA
-570 TEESEE
+570 
-576 VEEIAETEESEEV
+576 
-589 EEIAEAEESEEVE
+589 
-602 VIAEAEES
+602 
-610 EEVEVTTETE
+610 
-620 ESEEVEVTAETEESE
+620 
-635 EVEVTAE
+635 
-642 AEESEEVEVTA
+642 
-653 ETEEFEEVKVI
+653 
-664 AEAEESEEVEE
+664 
-675 IAEAEESEVE
+675 
-685 AFVELEETQP
+685 
-695 EMVLDEAIEQKSEF
+695 EAIEQKSEF

-724 SFANVLIA
+724 SFADVLI
-732 ETEENKLVVEEALV
+732 

-754 EAPIAEGKPVVE
+754 EAPIVE
-766 EAPVAEEQL
+766 EQ
-775 VVEEA
+775 
-780 LVAEEQPVVEEAPIA
+780 
-795 EGKSVVEEAPVAEEQ
+795 SVVEEAPVAEEQ
-810 LVVEETTIAEEKPV
+810 RVVEEAPVVEEQSVVEEAPVVEEQSVVEEAPVAEEQRVVEEAPV
-824 VPKEEPKREKKRH
+824 VEEQRVVEEAPVAEEQRVVEEAPVVEEQRVVEEAPVVEEQPVAEETPVAEEQPVVQKEEPKREKKRH

-848 RTRLMERHAARTS
+848 RTRLMERHAARANA
-861 VMQPSMGER
+861 MQPSANVR
-870 VENKPVHQVEESPV
+870 VENKPVQQEVAEPQVEEHPVQQVAAEPQVEEHPV

-890 SRVEEQPVKQV
+890 S
-901 VVDPQVEE
+901 QVEE
-909 QPMQQV
+909 HPMQQV
-915 VVEPQVE
+915 VAEPQVEEHPVQQVVAEPQVE
-922 EQPMQQVVVEP
+922 EQPIQQI
-933 QVKEQPMQQ
+933 
-942 VVVEPQVEVQP
+942 
-953 MQQVVVEP
+953 
-961 QVKEQPM
+961 
-968 QQVVVEPQVK
+968 
-978 EQPMQQVV
+978 
-986 VEPQVEEQLGQQ
+986 
-998 MVVESQVEEKP
+998 
-1009 MQQVVVEQVQKPISS
+1009 VVEQVQKPISS

-1039 DMRNVLQTPPT
+1039 DMRNVLHTPPT

-1059 SIPRQAALDN
+1059 SIPQQSALDN
-1069 KEWLEE
+1069 TEWLEE

-1428 MKPNYLFQQEDLL
+1428 MKPNYLFKQEDLL
-1441 AKTEQSESEDE
+1441 AKTEQAESEDE
-1452 LFFDACQFVVEQGG
+1452 LFFEACQFVVEQGG

-1487 EEMESQGIISEA
+1487 EEMQSQGIISEA

>member
-55 RFPLIPDDGFDE
+55 RFPLVPDNGFDE
-67 DDVREQPRFEEQHV
+67 EDESEVNRFEEQPV
-81 QSGVYEDQPT
+81 QGVTYEEPT
-91 QRGIKVER
+91 AQRGIKVER

-108 VATYEEPEVQYEP
+108 VSTYEEPEVQYEP
-121 DPEPVVKKVSVPSQ
+121 VRESVVKKASVPSQ
-135 ESSRRPFR
+135 ESNRRPFR

-155 RPSVEKKVEKQ
+155 RPSVEKKEEKQ
-166 EEEKEREDLEI
+166 EEVKEREDLEI

-189 EKKGYTLSAFSE
+189 EKKGYTLSDFSE
-201 GQTTTPSSSGRA
+201 GQAPTSSSHRA
-213 GNQQEEQNHSKKE
+213 ANQQGEQQYEENKKE

-236 KNGYEIERQEPVVEE
+236 KNGYEIECQVPLVEE
-251 KEVVQEINTPQEV
+251 KEVIQEMSTPQEV
-264 SADEFLHKTIAERTE
+264 SADELLHKTVAEQME
-279 DAGKEKDVVVSNEN
+279 SAKLEKDVVVLNEN
-293 SLQEELVDSQ
+293 NLQEELVASK

-310 LAEEMKCN
+310 LSEEIKRN
-318 TEIEKQ
+318 TEIKQPTIEVEKQ
-324 TSEESVIV
+324 APEESVIV

-346 PEEFAEIAE
+346 PEE
-355 TEEPEVEVTAETE
+355 V
-368 ESEEVEVT
+368 SK
-376 AETEESE
+376 
-383 EVEVIAEAEESEE
+383 VEVI
-396 VEVTAETEES
+396 
-406 EEVEVTAETEES
+406 
-418 EEVEVTAEAEES
+418 
-430 EEVEVTAETEEF
+430 AETEEF
-442 EEVKVI
+442 EEVVMETEAPEEVEVI
-448 AEAEES
+448 TETEES
-454 EEAEVTTETE
+454 EEAEV
-464 ESEEVEEIA
+464 
-473 ETEESEEVEE
+473 

-498 AEESEEVEVTTETEE
+498 AEESEEVEVITETEE
-513 SEEVEVTAE
+513 LEEVEV
-522 TEESEEVEV
+522 
-531 TAEAEESEEVEVTAE
+531 
-546 TEEFEEVKVIAEA
+546 
-559 EESEEAEVTTE
+559 
-570 TEESEE
+570 
-576 VEEIAETEESEEV
+576 
-589 EEIAEAEESEEVE
+589 IAEAEESEEVE

-610 EEVEVTTETE
+610 EEVEVITETEELEEVEVIAETEELEEVEVITETE
-620 ESEEVEVTAETEESE
+620 ESEEVEVIAVVEESEEVEVIAEVEESEEAEVIAETEESE
-635 EVEVTAE
+635 EVEVI
-642 AEESEEVEVTA
+642 A
-653 ETEEFEEVKVI
+653 ETKAPVVETFV
-664 AEAEESEEVEE
+664 ALEE
-675 IAEAEESEVE
+675 IQQE
-685 AFVELEETQP
+685 
-695 EMVLDEAIEQKSEF
+695 DEAIEQKSEF
-709 IHVAEADEQTKKDVQ
+709 IYVAEADEQTKKDVQ
-724 SFANVLIA
+724 SFADVLIA
-732 ETEENKLVVEEALV
+732 E
-746 AEEQPVVE
+746 EQ
-754 EAPIAEGKPVVE
+754 PVVE
-766 EAPVAEEQL
+766 EAPVAEEQQ

-780 LVAEEQPVVEEAPIA
+780 PVVEEQSVVEEAPVVEEQPVAEETLVAEEQR
-795 EGKSVVEEAPVAEEQ
+795 VVEEAPVAEEQ
-810 LVVEETTIAEEKPV
+810 QVVEEAPVVEEQSVVEEAPVVEEQPVAEETPVAEEQPV
-824 VPKEEPKREKKRH
+824 VQKEEPKREKKRH

-848 RTRLMERHAARTS
+848 RTRLMERHAARANA
-861 VMQPSMGER
+861 MQPSANVR
-870 VENKPVHQVEESPV
+870 VENKPVQQEVAEPQVEERPV
-884 QQVVVE
+884 QQVVAKPQ
-890 SRVEEQPVKQV
+890 VEEHPVQQV
-901 VVDPQVEE
+901 VAKPQVEE
-909 QPMQQV
+909 QTMQQV
-915 VVEPQVE
+915 VAEPQVEERPVQQEVAEPQVEEHPVQQVVAKPQVEEQTMQQVVAEPQVEERPVQQEVAEPQVE
-922 EQPMQQVVVEP
+922 EQPMQQVVA
-933 QVKEQPMQQ
+933 
-942 VVVEPQVEVQP
+942 EPQVEERPV
-953 MQQVVVEP
+953 QQVVA
-961 QVKEQPM
+961 
-968 QQVVVEPQVK
+968 
-978 EQPMQQVV
+978 
-986 VEPQVEEQLGQQ
+986 EPQVEEQ
-998 MVVESQVEEKP
+998 P
-1009 MQQVVVEQVQKPISS
+1009 IQQVVVEQVQKPISS
-1024 TEVQEKAYVV
+1024 MEVQEKAYVV

-1039 DMRNVLQTPPT
+1039 DMRNVLHTPPT

-1059 SIPRQAALDN
+1059 SIPQQSALDN
-1069 KEWLEE
+1069 TEWLEE

-1238 VELAPYNSVPH
+1238 VELAPYNAVPH

-1428 MKPNYLFQQEDLL
+1428 MKPNYLFKQEDLL
-1441 AKTEQSESEDE
+1441 AKTEQAESEDE
-1452 LFFDACQFVVEQGG
+1452 LFFEACQFVVEQGG

-1487 EEMESQGIISEA
+1487 EEMQSQGIISEA

>member
-55 RFPLIPDDGFDE
+55 RFPLVPDNGFDE
-67 DDVREQPRFEEQHV
+67 EDESEVNRFEEQPV
-81 QSGVYEDQPT
+81 QGVTYEEPT
-91 QRGIKVER
+91 AQRGIKVER

-108 VATYEEPEVQYEP
+108 VSTYEEPEVQYEP
-121 DPEPVVKKVSVPSQ
+121 VREFVVKKASVPSQ
-135 ESSRRPFR
+135 ESNRRPFR

-155 RPSVEKKVEKQ
+155 RPSVEKKEEKQ
-166 EEEKEREDLEI
+166 EEVKEREDLEI

-189 EKKGYTLSAFSE
+189 EKKGYTLSDFSE
-201 GQTTTPSSSGRA
+201 GQAPTSSSHRA
-213 GNQQEEQNHSKKE
+213 ANQQGEQQYEENKKE

-236 KNGYEIERQEPVVEE
+236 KNGYEIERQVPLVEE
-251 KEVVQEINTPQEV
+251 KEVIQEMSTPQEV
-264 SADEFLHKTIAERTE
+264 SADELLHKTVAEQME
-279 DAGKEKDVVVSNEN
+279 SAKLEKDVVVLNEN
-293 SLQEELVDSQ
+293 NLQEELVASK

-310 LAEEMKCN
+310 LSEEIKRN
-318 TEIEKQ
+318 TEIKQPTIEVEKQ
-324 TSEESVIV
+324 APEESVIV

-346 PEEFAEIAE
+346 PEEVSKVEVIAE
-355 TEEPEVEVTAETE
+355 TEEFEEVVMETEAPEEVEVIAEAKELEEVEVIAEAEELEEVEIIAEAE
-368 ESEEVEVT
+368 ESEEVEVIAEAKELEEVEVI

-396 VEVTAETEES
+396 VEV
-406 EEVEVTAETEES
+406 
-418 EEVEVTAEAEES
+418 
-430 EEVEVTAETEEF
+430 
-442 EEVKVI
+442 I
-448 AEAEES
+448 AEAEEL
-454 EEAEVTTETE
+454 
-464 ESEEVEEIA
+464 
-473 ETEESEEVEE
+473 
-483 IAEAEESEEVEVIAE
+483 EEVEVIAE
-498 AEESEEVEVTTETEE
+498 AEET
-513 SEEVEVTAE
+513 
-522 TEESEEVEV
+522 
-531 TAEAEESEEVEVTAE
+531 
-546 TEEFEEVKVIAEA
+546 
-559 EESEEAEVTTE
+559 
-570 TEESEE
+570 
-576 VEEIAETEESEEV
+576 
-589 EEIAEAEESEEVE
+589 E
-602 VIAEAEES
+602 VIAETKAPV
-610 EEVEVTTETE
+610 VETFV
-620 ESEEVEVTAETEESE
+620 AL
-635 EVEVTAE
+635 
-642 AEESEEVEVTA
+642 
-653 ETEEFEEVKVI
+653 
-664 AEAEESEEVEE
+664 EE
-675 IAEAEESEVE
+675 IQQE
-685 AFVELEETQP
+685 
-695 EMVLDEAIEQKSEF
+695 DEAIEQKSEF

-732 ETEENKLVVEEALV
+732 ETEENRRVVEEAQV
-746 AEEQPVVE
+746 AEEQRVVEEAPVVEEQRVVEETPIAEEQPVV
-754 EAPIAEGKPVVE
+754 
-766 EAPVAEEQL
+766 Q
-775 VVEEA
+775 
-780 LVAEEQPVVEEAPIA
+780 
-795 EGKSVVEEAPVAEEQ
+795 
-810 LVVEETTIAEEKPV
+810 
-824 VPKEEPKREKKRH
+824 KEEPKREKKRH

-848 RTRLMERHAARTS
+848 RTRLMERHAARANA
-861 VMQPSMGER
+861 MQPSANVR
-870 VENKPVHQVEESPV
+870 VENKPVQQEVVEPQVEERPV
-884 QQVVVE
+884 QQVVAE
-890 SRVEEQPVKQV
+890 
-901 VVDPQVEE
+901 PQVEE
-909 QPMQQV
+909 RPVQQVVAEPQVEENPMQQV

-922 EQPMQQVVVEP
+922 ERPV
-933 QVKEQPMQQ
+933 
-942 VVVEPQVEVQP
+942 
-953 MQQVVVEP
+953 
-961 QVKEQPM
+961 
-968 QQVVVEPQVK
+968 
-978 EQPMQQVV
+978 QQVV
-986 VEPQVEEQLGQQ
+986 VEPQVEERPVQQ
-998 MVVESQVEEKP
+998 VVEPQVEEQP

-1039 DMRNVLQTPPT
+1039 DMRNVLHTPPT

-1059 SIPRQAALDN
+1059 SIPQQSALDN
-1069 KEWLEE
+1069 TEWLEE

-1428 MKPNYLFQQEDLL
+1428 MKPNYLFKQEDLL
-1441 AKTEQSESEDE
+1441 AKTEQAESEDE
-1452 LFFDACQFVVEQGG
+1452 LFLDACQFVVEQGG

-1487 EEMESQGIISEA
+1487 EEMESQGIISEG

>member
-18 MNKEVPKQIE
+18 LNKEVQKQIE

-55 RFPLIPDDGFDE
+55 RFPLVPDNGFDE
-67 DDVREQPRFEEQHV
+67 EDEREVDHFEEQPV
-81 QSGVYEDQPT
+81 QGVTYEEPT
-91 QRGIKVER
+91 AQRGIQVER

-108 VATYEEPEVQYEP
+108 VSTYEEPEVQYEP
-121 DPEPVVKKVSVPSQ
+121 VREAVVKKASAPSQ
-135 ESSRRPFR
+135 ESNRRPFR

-166 EEEKEREDLEI
+166 EEVKEREDLEI
-177 SVEGKSVVDAWL
+177 SVEGKAVVDAWL
-189 EKKGYTLSAFSE
+189 EKKGYTLSDFSE
-201 GQTTTPSSSGRA
+201 GQATSSSPSHESVG
-213 GNQQEEQNHSKKE
+213 QQDKKQ

-236 KNGYEIERQEPVVEE
+236 KNGYEIERQEPLVE
-251 KEVVQEINTPQEV
+251 
-264 SADEFLHKTIAERTE
+264 
-279 DAGKEKDVVVSNEN
+279 EKDVVVLNEN
-293 SLQEELVDSQ
+293 NLQEELVASK

-310 LAEEMKCN
+310 LSEEIKRN
-318 TEIEKQ
+318 TEIKQPTIEVEKQ
-324 TSEESVIV
+324 APEESVIV
-332 KAEEKLEETIIVEI
+332 KAEEKLAETIIVEI
-346 PEEFAEIAE
+346 PEEPEEVEVITE
-355 TEEPEVEVTAETE
+355 TEEPEEVEVITETE
-368 ESEEVEVT
+368 ELEEVEVIT
-376 AETEESE
+376 ETEELE
-383 EVEVIAEAEESEE
+383 EVEVIAESEE
-396 VEVTAETEES
+396 VEV
-406 EEVEVTAETEES
+406 
-418 EEVEVTAEAEES
+418 
-430 EEVEVTAETEEF
+430 
-442 EEVKVI
+442 
-448 AEAEES
+448 
-454 EEAEVTTETE
+454 
-464 ESEEVEEIA
+464 
-473 ETEESEEVEE
+473 

-498 AEESEEVEVTTETEE
+498 AEESEEVEVITETEELEEVEVIAE
-513 SEEVEVTAE
+513 SEEVEV
-522 TEESEEVEV
+522 
-531 TAEAEESEEVEVTAE
+531 
-546 TEEFEEVKVIAEA
+546 
-559 EESEEAEVTTE
+559 
-570 TEESEE
+570 
-576 VEEIAETEESEEV
+576 
-589 EEIAEAEESEEVE
+589 IAEAEESEEVE

-610 EEVEVTTETE
+610 EEVEVITETE
-620 ESEEVEVTAETEESE
+620 EPEEVE
-635 EVEVTAE
+635 
-642 AEESEEVEVTA
+642 
-653 ETEEFEEVKVI
+653 VI
-664 AEAEESEEVEE
+664 AEAEESEEVEVIAE
-675 IAEAEESEVE
+675 TEEPEEVEVIAEAEESEEVE
-685 AFVELEETQP
+685 VIAETEEPEEVEVIAETEELEEVEVIAETEAQEEVEVIAETEAQEEVEVIAETEEP
-695 EMVLDEAIEQKSEF
+695 EEVEVIAEAEELEEVEVITETEELEEVEVIAEIKAPVVETFVALEEIQQEDEAIEQKSEF
-709 IHVAEADEQTKKDVQ
+709 IHVAEADEQTKNDVQ
-724 SFANVLIA
+724 SFANVLLA
-732 ETEENKLVVEEALV
+732 ETEENKR
-746 AEEQPVVE
+746 
-754 EAPIAEGKPVVE
+754 VVE
-766 EAPVAEEQL
+766 EAPVAEEQR
-775 VVEEA
+775 VIEETP
-780 LVAEEQPVVEEAPIA
+780 VAEEQR
-795 EGKSVVEEAPVAEEQ
+795 VVEEAPVAEEQ
-810 LVVEETTIAEEKPV
+810 RVVEEAPVAEEQPV
-824 VPKEEPKREKKRH
+824 VKKEEPKREKKRH

-848 RTRLMERHAARTS
+848 RTRLMERHAARANAMQHS
-861 VMQPSMGER
+861 VNVR
-870 VENKPVHQVEESPV
+870 VENRPV
-884 QQVVVE
+884 QQVVAE
-890 SRVEEQPVKQV
+890 
-901 VVDPQVEE
+901 PQVEE

-915 VVEPQVE
+915 VAEPQVEEQPVQQVVAEPQVEEQLVQQVVAEPQVEEQPMQQVVAEPQVE
-922 EQPMQQVVVEP
+922 EQPMQQVVVES
-933 QVKEQPMQQ
+933 QVEEQPMQQ
-942 VVVEPQVEVQP
+942 VVVES
-953 MQQVVVEP
+953 
-961 QVKEQPM
+961 
-968 QQVVVEPQVK
+968 
-978 EQPMQQVV
+978 
-986 VEPQVEEQLGQQ
+986 QVEEQS
-998 MVVESQVEEKP
+998 V
-1009 MQQVVVEQVQKPISS
+1009 QQVVAEPQMEERPVQQVVEEQVQKPISS

-1039 DMRNVLQTPPT
+1039 DMRNVLHTPPT

-1059 SIPRQAALDN
+1059 SIPQQSALDN
-1069 KEWLEE
+1069 TEWLDE

-1414 DDEIEKTVDHVKKQ
+1414 DDEIEKTVDHVRKQ
-1428 MKPNYLFQQEDLL
+1428 MKPNYLFKQEDLL
-1441 AKTEQSESEDE
+1441 AKTEQAESEDE
-1452 LFFDACQFVVEQGG
+1452 LFFEACQFVVEQGG

-1487 EEMESQGIISEA
+1487 EEMQSQGIISEA

>member
-1 MLDWMKK
+1 
-8 LFNKEEEQTA
+8 
-18 MNKEVPKQIE
+18 EVI
-28 SQPKIPRVNHYTEAR
+28 
-43 EAQMASRNAGKC
+43 
-55 RFPLIPDDGFDE
+55 
-67 DDVREQPRFEEQHV
+67 
-81 QSGVYEDQPT
+81 
-91 QRGIKVER
+91 
-99 SRRPYVEKV
+99 
-108 VATYEEPEVQYEP
+108 
-121 DPEPVVKKVSVPSQ
+121 
-135 ESSRRPFR
+135 
-143 PTEMISPIYGYN
+143 
-155 RPSVEKKVEKQ
+155 
-166 EEEKEREDLEI
+166 
-177 SVEGKSVVDAWL
+177 
-189 EKKGYTLSAFSE
+189 
-201 GQTTTPSSSGRA
+201 
-213 GNQQEEQNHSKKE
+213 
-226 EKSVV
+226 
-231 DQWLE
+231 
-236 KNGYEIERQEPVVEE
+236 
-251 KEVVQEINTPQEV
+251 
-264 SADEFLHKTIAERTE
+264 
-279 DAGKEKDVVVSNEN
+279 
-293 SLQEELVDSQ
+293 
-303 VEHEDTI
+303 
-310 LAEEMKCN
+310 
-318 TEIEKQ
+318 
-324 TSEESVIV
+324 
-332 KAEEKLEETIIVEI
+332 
-346 PEEFAEIAE
+346 
-355 TEEPEVEVTAETE
+355 
-368 ESEEVEVT
+368 

-383 EVEVIAEAEESEE
+383 EVEVIAEE
-396 VEVTAETEES
+396 
-406 EEVEVTAETEES
+406 
-418 EEVEVTAEAEES
+418 
-430 EEVEVTAETEEF
+430 
-442 EEVKVI
+442 
-448 AEAEES
+448 
-454 EEAEVTTETE
+454 
-464 ESEEVEEIA
+464 
-473 ETEESEEVEE
+473 
-483 IAEAEESEEVEVIAE
+483 EESEEVEVIAE
-498 AEESEEVEVTTETEE
+498 E
-513 SEEVEVTAE
+513 
-522 TEESEEVEV
+522 
-531 TAEAEESEEVEVTAE
+531 
-546 TEEFEEVKVIAEA
+546 
-559 EESEEAEVTTE
+559 
-570 TEESEE
+570 
-576 VEEIAETEESEEV
+576 
-589 EEIAEAEESEEVE
+589 EESEEVE
-602 VIAEAEES
+602 VIAEEEES
-610 EEVEVTTETE
+610 EEVEVI
-620 ESEEVEVTAETEESE
+620 AETKAPE
-635 EVEVTAE
+635 E
-642 AEESEEVEVTA
+642 AEPVV
-653 ETEEFEEVKVI
+653 
-664 AEAEESEEVEE
+664 
-675 IAEAEESEVE
+675 
-685 AFVELEETQP
+685 LEETQQ
-695 EMVLDEAIEQKSEF
+695 EMVLNEAIEQKNEF

-724 SFANVLIA
+724 SFADVLIA
-732 ETEENKLVVEEALV
+732 EEAAIEEEQSVVEETPVVEEQPVVEEAAIEEEQSVVEEAVIEEEQPVVEEAAIEEEQSVVEETPVVEEQPVVEEAAIEEEQPVVEETPV

-754 EAPIAEGKPVVE
+754 EAAIEEEQSVAEE
-766 EAPVAEEQL
+766 TPVAEEP
-775 VVEEA
+775 
-780 LVAEEQPVVEEAPIA
+780 PVV
-795 EGKSVVEEAPVAEEQ
+795 Q
-810 LVVEETTIAEEKPV
+810 
-824 VPKEEPKREKKRH
+824 KEEPKREKKRH

-848 RTRLMERHAARTS
+848 RARLVERHSARTNA
-861 VMQPSMGER
+861 MQPSMKER
-870 VENKPVHQVEESPV
+870 VENKPVHQVEE
-884 QQVVVE
+884 
-890 SRVEEQPVKQV
+890 K
-901 VVDPQVEE
+901 
-909 QPMQQV
+909 PMQQV

-922 EQPMQQVVVEP
+922 EKPMQQVAVEPQVEEKPMQQVVVEP
-933 QVKEQPMQQ
+933 QTEEK
-942 VVVEPQVEVQP
+942 
-953 MQQVVVEP
+953 
-961 QVKEQPM
+961 
-968 QQVVVEPQVK
+968 
-978 EQPMQQVV
+978 PMQQVV
-986 VEPQVEEQLGQQ
+986 VEPQVEERP
-998 MVVESQVEEKP
+998 V
-1009 MQQVVVEQVQKPISS
+1009 QQVVVESQQVQKPISS
-1024 TEVQEKAYVV
+1024 TEVEEKAYVV

-1039 DMRNVLQTPPT
+1039 DVRNVLQTPPT
-1050 YTVPPLALL
+1050 YTIPSLTLL
-1059 SIPRQAALDN
+1059 SIPQQAALDN
-1069 KEWLEE
+1069 TEWLEE

-1428 MKPNYLFQQEDLL
+1428 MKPNYLFKQEDLL
-1441 AKTEQSESEDE
+1441 AKTEQAESEDE
-1452 LFFDACQFVVEQGG
+1452 LFFEACQFVVEQGG

>member
-1 MLDWMKK
+1 
-8 LFNKEEEQTA
+8 
-18 MNKEVPKQIE
+18 
-28 SQPKIPRVNHYTEAR
+28 
-43 EAQMASRNAGKC
+43 
-55 RFPLIPDDGFDE
+55 
-67 DDVREQPRFEEQHV
+67 
-81 QSGVYEDQPT
+81 
-91 QRGIKVER
+91 
-99 SRRPYVEKV
+99 
-108 VATYEEPEVQYEP
+108 
-121 DPEPVVKKVSVPSQ
+121 
-135 ESSRRPFR
+135 
-143 PTEMISPIYGYN
+143 
-155 RPSVEKKVEKQ
+155 
-166 EEEKEREDLEI
+166 
-177 SVEGKSVVDAWL
+177 
-189 EKKGYTLSAFSE
+189 E
-201 GQTTTPSSSGRA
+201 GQ
-213 GNQQEEQNHSKKE
+213 Q
-226 EKSVV
+226 
-231 DQWLE
+231 
-236 KNGYEIERQEPVVEE
+236 
-251 KEVVQEINTPQEV
+251 
-264 SADEFLHKTIAERTE
+264 
-279 DAGKEKDVVVSNEN
+279 
-293 SLQEELVDSQ
+293 
-303 VEHEDTI
+303 
-310 LAEEMKCN
+310 
-318 TEIEKQ
+318 
-324 TSEESVIV
+324 
-332 KAEEKLEETIIVEI
+332 
-346 PEEFAEIAE
+346 
-355 TEEPEVEVTAETE
+355 
-368 ESEEVEVT
+368 
-376 AETEESE
+376 
-383 EVEVIAEAEESEE
+383 
-396 VEVTAETEES
+396 
-406 EEVEVTAETEES
+406 
-418 EEVEVTAEAEES
+418 
-430 EEVEVTAETEEF
+430 
-442 EEVKVI
+442 
-448 AEAEES
+448 
-454 EEAEVTTETE
+454 
-464 ESEEVEEIA
+464 
-473 ETEESEEVEE
+473 
-483 IAEAEESEEVEVIAE
+483 
-498 AEESEEVEVTTETEE
+498 
-513 SEEVEVTAE
+513 
-522 TEESEEVEV
+522 
-531 TAEAEESEEVEVTAE
+531 
-546 TEEFEEVKVIAEA
+546 
-559 EESEEAEVTTE
+559 
-570 TEESEE
+570 
-576 VEEIAETEESEEV
+576 
-589 EEIAEAEESEEVE
+589 
-602 VIAEAEES
+602 
-610 EEVEVTTETE
+610 
-620 ESEEVEVTAETEESE
+620 
-635 EVEVTAE
+635 
-642 AEESEEVEVTA
+642 
-653 ETEEFEEVKVI
+653 
-664 AEAEESEEVEE
+664 
-675 IAEAEESEVE
+675 
-685 AFVELEETQP
+685 
-695 EMVLDEAIEQKSEF
+695 
-709 IHVAEADEQTKKDVQ
+709 
-724 SFANVLIA
+724 
-732 ETEENKLVVEEALV
+732 VVEEAPV
-746 AEEQPVVE
+746 AEGQQVVEEAPIAEEQQVVEEAPIAEEQRVVEEAPIAEEQRVVEEAPIAEGQQVVEEAPIAEGQQVVEEAPVAEGQQVVEEAPVAEGQQVVEEAPIAEEQPVVE
-754 EAPIAEGKPVVE
+754 EALIAGG
-766 EAPVAEEQL
+766 QR

-780 LVAEEQPVVEEAPIA
+780 LIVEEQPVVEEARIA
-795 EGKSVVEEAPVAEEQ
+795 EEQRVVEEAPIAEEQ
-810 LVVEETTIAEEKPV
+810 RVVEEARIAEERQVVEETPVLEEQPIV
-824 VPKEEPKREKKRH
+824 QKEEPKRQKKRH

-848 RTRLMERHAARTS
+848 RTRLMERHAAR
-861 VMQPSMGER
+861 VNAMQPSMSER
-870 VENKPVHQVEESPV
+870 VENKPVQQVEE
-884 QQVVVE
+884 
-890 SRVEEQPVKQV
+890 K
-901 VVDPQVEE
+901 
-909 QPMQQV
+909 PMQQV

-922 EQPMQQVVVEP
+922 ERPMQQVA
-933 QVKEQPMQQ
+933 
-942 VVVEPQVEVQP
+942 
-953 MQQVVVEP
+953 
-961 QVKEQPM
+961 
-968 QQVVVEPQVK
+968 
-978 EQPMQQVV
+978 
-986 VEPQVEEQLGQQ
+986 VEPQVEEKPMQQ
-998 MVVESQVEEKP
+998 VVEPQVEEKP
-1009 MQQVVVEQVQKPISS
+1009 MQQVVVESQVEERPVQQVVVEQVQKPTSS

-1050 YTVPPLALL
+1050 YAIPPLTLL
-1059 SIPRQAALDN
+1059 SIPQQAALDN
-1069 KEWLEE
+1069 TEWLDE

-1285 DLTRYNTIVSEREIP
+1285 DLTRYNTIVSGREIP

-1414 DDEIEKTVDHVKKQ
+1414 DDEIEKTVDHVRKQ
-1428 MKPNYLFQQEDLL
+1428 MKPNYLFKQEDLL
-1441 AKTEQSESEDE
+1441 AKTEQAESEDE

-1487 EEMESQGIISEA
+1487 EEMESQGIISEG

>member
-1 MLDWMKK
+1 KP
-8 LFNKEEEQTA
+8 EEAAE
-18 MNKEVPKQIE
+18 EV
-28 SQPKIPRVNHYTEAR
+28 
-43 EAQMASRNAGKC
+43 
-55 RFPLIPDDGFDE
+55 
-67 DDVREQPRFEEQHV
+67 
-81 QSGVYEDQPT
+81 
-91 QRGIKVER
+91 VE
-99 SRRPYVEKV
+99 
-108 VATYEEPEVQYEP
+108 
-121 DPEPVVKKVSVPSQ
+121 
-135 ESSRRPFR
+135 
-143 PTEMISPIYGYN
+143 
-155 RPSVEKKVEKQ
+155 
-166 EEEKEREDLEI
+166 
-177 SVEGKSVVDAWL
+177 L
-189 EKKGYTLSAFSE
+189 EK
-201 GQTTTPSSSGRA
+201 P
-213 GNQQEEQNHSKKE
+213 EEAAE
-226 EKSVV
+226 EVV
-231 DQWLE
+231 ELE
-236 KNGYEIERQEPVVEE
+236 KPEEAAEEVVE
-251 KEVVQEINTPQEV
+251 
-264 SADEFLHKTIAERTE
+264 L
-279 DAGKEKDVVVSNEN
+279 
-293 SLQEELVDSQ
+293 
-303 VEHEDTI
+303 
-310 LAEEMKCN
+310 
-318 TEIEKQ
+318 
-324 TSEESVIV
+324 
-332 KAEEKLEETIIVEI
+332 
-346 PEEFAEIAE
+346 
-355 TEEPEVEVTAETE
+355 
-368 ESEEVEVT
+368 
-376 AETEESE
+376 
-383 EVEVIAEAEESEE
+383 
-396 VEVTAETEES
+396 
-406 EEVEVTAETEES
+406 
-418 EEVEVTAEAEES
+418 
-430 EEVEVTAETEEF
+430 
-442 EEVKVI
+442 
-448 AEAEES
+448 EES
-454 EEAEVTTETE
+454 EEATE
-464 ESEEVEEIA
+464 EVVELEKPEEAAEEV
-473 ETEESEEVEE
+473 VEL
-483 IAEAEESEEVEVIAE
+483 
-498 AEESEEVEVTTETEE
+498 
-513 SEEVEVTAE
+513 
-522 TEESEEVEV
+522 
-531 TAEAEESEEVEVTAE
+531 
-546 TEEFEEVKVIAEA
+546 
-559 EESEEAEVTTE
+559 EESEEA
-570 TEESEE
+570 TEEVAELEEAKEATEE
-576 VEEIAETEESEEV
+576 VAELEEAKEATEEVAELEEAKEAAEEV
-589 EEIAEAEESEEVE
+589 AKLEGTKEEEPISQETVIEETMNTDLVE
-602 VIAEAEES
+602 NTPVAGQPVIS
-610 EEVEVTTETE
+610 QQETI
-620 ESEEVEVTAETEESE
+620 T
-635 EVEVTAE
+635 
-642 AEESEEVEVTA
+642 
-653 ETEEFEEVKVI
+653 FK
-664 AEAEESEEVEE
+664 
-675 IAEAEESEVE
+675 EESEV
-685 AFVELEETQP
+685 FVPISET
-695 EMVLDEAIEQKSEF
+695 
-709 IHVAEADEQTKKDVQ
+709 DEQTKKDVQ
-724 SFANVLIA
+724 NFANVLI
-732 ETEENKLVVEEALV
+732 EEAEEKKQV
-746 AEEQPVVE
+746 AEEQP
-754 EAPIAEGKPVVE
+754 
-766 EAPVAEEQL
+766 
-775 VVEEA
+775 A
-780 LVAEEQPVVEEAPIA
+780 LQI
-795 EGKSVVEEAPVAEEQ
+795 
-810 LVVEETTIAEEKPV
+810 
-824 VPKEEPKREKKRH
+824 EEPKREKKRH

-848 RTRLMERHAARTS
+848 RKKLMERHAARTS
-861 VMQPSMGER
+861 VMQSTASER
-870 VENKPVHQVEESPV
+870 VEEKPV

-890 SRVEEQPVKQV
+890 
-901 VVDPQVEE
+901 PQVEE
-909 QPMQQV
+909 KPVQQVVVEPQVEEKPMQQV

-922 EQPMQQVVVEP
+922 EKPVQQMVVEP
-933 QVKEQPMQQ
+933 QVEEKPVQQMVVEPQVEESPVQQMVVEPQVEESPVQQMVVEPQMEEKPMQQ
-942 VVVEPQVEVQP
+942 VVVEPQVEG
-953 MQQVVVEP
+953 
-961 QVKEQPM
+961 K
-968 QQVVVEPQVK
+968 
-978 EQPMQQVV
+978 PMQQVV
-986 VEPQVEEQLGQQ
+986 VEPQVEE
-998 MVVESQVEEKP
+998 KT
-1009 MQQVVVEQVQKPISS
+1009 MQQVVVKQVQEPISS

-1050 YTVPPLALL
+1050 YAIPPLTLL
-1059 SIPRQAALDN
+1059 SVPQQAALDN
-1069 KEWLEE
+1069 TEWLEE
-1075 QKELLDTTFNNFHVG
+1075 QKELLNTTFNNFHVG

-1285 DLTRYNTIVSEREIP
+1285 DLTRYNTIVSGREIP

-1414 DDEIEKTVDHVKKQ
+1414 DDEIEKTVDHVRKQ
-1428 MKPNYLFQQEDLL
+1428 MKPNYLFKQEDLL
-1441 AKTEQSESEDE
+1441 AKTEQAESEDE

-1487 EEMESQGIISEA
+1487 EEMESQGIISEG

>member
-1 MLDWMKK
+1 MELEATEEAIEEVVELEKSEEATEEVVELEATEEATEEVVELEKSEEAAEEVAK
-8 LFNKEEEQTA
+8 LEGTKEEE
-18 MNKEVPKQIE
+18 PI
-28 SQPKIPRVNHYTEAR
+28 
-43 EAQMASRNAGKC
+43 
-55 RFPLIPDDGFDE
+55 
-67 DDVREQPRFEEQHV
+67 
-81 QSGVYEDQPT
+81 
-91 QRGIKVER
+91 
-99 SRRPYVEKV
+99 
-108 VATYEEPEVQYEP
+108 
-121 DPEPVVKKVSVPSQ
+121 SQ
-135 ESSRRPFR
+135 ETVIEETMNTDLVENTPVAGQ
-143 PTEMISPIYGYN
+143 PVIS
-155 RPSVEKKVEKQ
+155 
-166 EEEKEREDLEI
+166 
-177 SVEGKSVVDAWL
+177 
-189 EKKGYTLSAFSE
+189 
-201 GQTTTPSSSGRA
+201 
-213 GNQQEEQNHSKKE
+213 QQETITLKE
-226 EKSVV
+226 EK
-231 DQWLE
+231 
-236 KNGYEIERQEPVVEE
+236 
-251 KEVVQEINTPQEV
+251 
-264 SADEFLHKTIAERTE
+264 
-279 DAGKEKDVVVSNEN
+279 
-293 SLQEELVDSQ
+293 
-303 VEHEDTI
+303 
-310 LAEEMKCN
+310 
-318 TEIEKQ
+318 KQ
-324 TSEESVIV
+324 
-332 KAEEKLEETIIVEI
+332 
-346 PEEFAEIAE
+346 
-355 TEEPEVEVTAETE
+355 
-368 ESEEVEVT
+368 
-376 AETEESE
+376 
-383 EVEVIAEAEESEE
+383 
-396 VEVTAETEES
+396 
-406 EEVEVTAETEES
+406 
-418 EEVEVTAEAEES
+418 
-430 EEVEVTAETEEF
+430 
-442 EEVKVI
+442 
-448 AEAEES
+448 
-454 EEAEVTTETE
+454 
-464 ESEEVEEIA
+464 
-473 ETEESEEVEE
+473 
-483 IAEAEESEEVEVIAE
+483 
-498 AEESEEVEVTTETEE
+498 
-513 SEEVEVTAE
+513 
-522 TEESEEVEV
+522 
-531 TAEAEESEEVEVTAE
+531 
-546 TEEFEEVKVIAEA
+546 
-559 EESEEAEVTTE
+559 
-570 TEESEE
+570 
-576 VEEIAETEESEEV
+576 
-589 EEIAEAEESEEVE
+589 
-602 VIAEAEES
+602 
-610 EEVEVTTETE
+610 
-620 ESEEVEVTAETEESE
+620 
-635 EVEVTAE
+635 
-642 AEESEEVEVTA
+642 
-653 ETEEFEEVKVI
+653 
-664 AEAEESEEVEE
+664 
-675 IAEAEESEVE
+675 
-685 AFVELEETQP
+685 
-695 EMVLDEAIEQKSEF
+695 
-709 IHVAEADEQTKKDVQ
+709 
-724 SFANVLIA
+724 
-732 ETEENKLVVEEALV
+732 V
-746 AEEQPVVE
+746 AEEQP
-754 EAPIAEGKPVVE
+754 
-766 EAPVAEEQL
+766 
-775 VVEEA
+775 A
-780 LVAEEQPVVEEAPIA
+780 LQI
-795 EGKSVVEEAPVAEEQ
+795 
-810 LVVEETTIAEEKPV
+810 
-824 VPKEEPKREKKRH
+824 EEPKREKKRH

-848 RTRLMERHAARTS
+848 RKKLMERHAARTN
-861 VMQPSMGER
+861 VMQSTASER
-870 VENKPVHQVEESPV
+870 VEEKPM

-890 SRVEEQPVKQV
+890 
-901 VVDPQVEE
+901 PQVEGK
-909 QPMQQV
+909 PMQQV

-922 EQPMQQVVVEP
+922 E
-933 QVKEQPMQQ
+933 
-942 VVVEPQVEVQP
+942 
-953 MQQVVVEP
+953 
-961 QVKEQPM
+961 
-968 QQVVVEPQVK
+968 
-978 EQPMQQVV
+978 
-986 VEPQVEEQLGQQ
+986 
-998 MVVESQVEEKP
+998 KP
-1009 MQQVVVEQVQKPISS
+1009 MQQVVVKQVQEPISS

-1050 YTVPPLALL
+1050 YVIPPLTLL
-1059 SIPRQAALDN
+1059 SVPQQAALDN
-1069 KEWLEE
+1069 TEWLEE
-1075 QKELLDTTFNNFHVG
+1075 QKELLNTTFNNFHVG

-1285 DLTRYNTIVSEREIP
+1285 DLTRYNTIVSGREIP

-1414 DDEIEKTVDHVKKQ
+1414 DDEIEKTVDHVRKQ
-1428 MKPNYLFQQEDLL
+1428 MKPNYLFKQEDLL
-1441 AKTEQSESEDE
+1441 AKTEQAESEDE

-1487 EEMESQGIISEA
+1487 EEMESQGIISEG

>member
-18 MNKEVPKQIE
+18 INKEVPKQIE

-55 RFPLIPDDGFDE
+55 RFPLVPDNGFDE
-67 DDVREQPRFEEQHV
+67 EDVIATGHFEEQPV
-81 QSGVYEDQPT
+81 QVVTYENQPT
-91 QRGIKVER
+91 QRGVKVER
-99 SRRPYVEKV
+99 SRRQYVEKV
-108 VATYEEPEVQYEP
+108 VSTYEEPEVQYEP
-121 DPEPVVKKVSVPSQ
+121 EREPVVKKASAPSQ
-135 ESSRRPFR
+135 ESNRRPFR

-166 EEEKEREDLEI
+166 EEKKEREDLEI

-189 EKKGYTLSAFSE
+189 EKKGYTLSDFSE
-201 GQTTTPSSSGRA
+201 GQATNSFSHEGIDQRD
-213 GNQQEEQNHSKKE
+213 QQNKKE

-231 DQWLE
+231 DRWLE
-236 KNGYEIERQEPVVEE
+236 KNGYEIESQEPIVEE
-251 KEVVQEINTPQEV
+251 KEVVQEISAQQAVPAGEV
-264 SADEFLHKTIAERTE
+264 PHQTIAERME
-279 DAGKEKDVVVSNEN
+279 DAKQESDVVAKNI
-293 SLQEELVDSQ
+293 LQTELVDSK

-310 LAEEMKCN
+310 LSEETKRN
-318 TEIEKQ
+318 TEIEQPTIEVEKQ
-324 TSEESVIV
+324 APEESVIV

-346 PEEFAEIAE
+346 PEEVEVIAE
-355 TEEPEVEVTAETE
+355 TEAR
-368 ESEEVEVT
+368 
-376 AETEESE
+376 E

-396 VEVTAETEES
+396 VEVIAETEES
-406 EEVEVTAETEES
+406 EEVEVIAETEAP
-418 EEVEVTAEAEES
+418 EEVEV
-430 EEVEVTAETEEF
+430 
-442 EEVKVI
+442 
-448 AEAEES
+448 
-454 EEAEVTTETE
+454 
-464 ESEEVEEIA
+464 
-473 ETEESEEVEE
+473 

-498 AEESEEVEVTTETEE
+498 AEEL
-513 SEEVEVTAE
+513 
-522 TEESEEVEV
+522 
-531 TAEAEESEEVEVTAE
+531 
-546 TEEFEEVKVIAEA
+546 
-559 EESEEAEVTTE
+559 
-570 TEESEE
+570 
-576 VEEIAETEESEEV
+576 
-589 EEIAEAEESEEVE
+589 EEVE
-602 VIAEAEES
+602 VI
-610 EEVEVTTETE
+610 TETE
-620 ESEEVEVTAETEESE
+620 APE
-635 EVEVTAE
+635 E
-642 AEESEEVEVTA
+642 AEPVA
-653 ETEEFEEVKVI
+653 
-664 AEAEESEEVEE
+664 
-675 IAEAEESEVE
+675 
-685 AFVELEETQP
+685 LEETQQ
-695 EMVLDEAIEQKSEF
+695 EMVLNEAIEQTNEF
-709 IHVAEADEQTKKDVQ
+709 IHVAEAEEQAKKDVQ
-724 SFANVLIA
+724 SFADVLIA
-732 ETEENKLVVEEALV
+732 EEQRVVEEAPI

-754 EAPIAEGKPVVE
+754 EAPIE
-766 EAPVAEEQL
+766 
-775 VVEEA
+775 
-780 LVAEEQPVVEEAPIA
+780 EEQPIV
-795 EGKSVVEEAPVAEEQ
+795 Q
-810 LVVEETTIAEEKPV
+810 
-824 VPKEEPKREKKRH
+824 KEEPKREKKRH

-848 RTRLMERHAARTS
+848 RTRLMERHAAR
-861 VMQPSMGER
+861 VNAMQSSMSER
-870 VENKPVHQVEESPV
+870 VENKPVQQVEEAPV
-884 QQVVVE
+884 QQVVVEPQVEEKPIQQVVVE
-890 SRVEEQPVKQV
+890 SRVEEQPVQQEV
-901 VVDPQVEE
+901 VEPQVEE
-909 QPMQQV
+909 KPMQQV

-922 EQPMQQVVVEP
+922 EKPIQQVVVESR
-933 QVKEQPMQQ
+933 VEEQPVQQ
-942 VVVEPQVEVQP
+942 E
-953 MQQVVVEP
+953 
-961 QVKEQPM
+961 
-968 QQVVVEPQVK
+968 
-978 EQPMQQVV
+978 V
-986 VEPQVEEQLGQQ
+986 VEPQVEETPMQQ
-998 MVVESQVEEKP
+998 VAVDPQVEEKTV
-1009 MQQVVVEQVQKPISS
+1009 QQVVAEQVHKPISS

-1050 YTVPPLALL
+1050 YAIPPLTLL
-1059 SIPRQAALDN
+1059 SIPQQAALDN
-1069 KEWLEE
+1069 TEWLDE

-1285 DLTRYNTIVSEREIP
+1285 DLTRYNTIVSGREIP

-1414 DDEIEKTVDHVKKQ
+1414 DDEIEKTVDHVRKQ
-1428 MKPNYLFQQEDLL
+1428 MKPNYLFKQEDLL
-1441 AKTEQSESEDE
+1441 AKTEQAESEDE

-1487 EEMESQGIISEA
+1487 EEMESQGIISEG